1 MHRLLKMLLAF
12 ALITCLPIPC
22 CAQSAS
28 EKKAA
33 QKAELKAELKAEELK
48 NDASYICGEGWGD
61 TYSSADQAALNDL
74 ISKISLHVSNSF
86 QINEEELNTNSG
98 FDSKTAVTSVM
109 NSYAQATL
117 TNTNNLVISNAPQT
131 HVLRYIKSSEVI
143 KIFDE
148 RKEKV
153 FDYVRSAM
161 RAEEKAKIDDALR
174 NYYWAFAM
182 VRSLQYPNSVKMDI
196 DGEQRLLV
204 TWIPQ
209 QIEEIMSNLS
219 TQIASK
225 DGNDINLFIK
235 YKNEPVTSID
245 YTYFD
250 GQTWSNL
257 YSAKDGMGIVE
268 LRPGVDVNSLQLKYE
283 YEYADQCQ
291 IDKELESVMQLFKG
305 TPFKN
310 ASVYISNLD
319 KKSAV
324 SSEARKEFEKSVKTE
339 SAANLET
346 LSKVNDEKQ
355 LAGIMN
361 RVVNAIKTRQ
371 YDSVNDCFSADGLEM
386 YKKLLNYGQARL
398 LGNPQFSFYTMGKR
412 VVCRSIP
419 MAFSFRNN
427 KRKFVE
433 DVTFTFGE
441 DRKIECVAFGLGS
454 QAKTDIFDKGVGAW
468 SDYAKMVIATFLEN
482 YKTAF
487 ALKRLDYLESV
498 FDDNATIITGHVIKR
513 NPRLS
518 MEDQASTFGDNK
530 PLIKYTR
537 QTKSEYLRKLKM
549 CFQSNQFINIRF
561 ADNDVVKMGAGGETY
576 GIQIKQDYY
585 SSNYGDHGYLFLM
598 VDFNDP
604 ENPSIKVRTWQ
615 PDRNP
620 NINSNLPRSN
630 RDWGI
635 IGPGN
640 F

>member
-1 MHRLLKMLLAF
+1 MHKTIWMILMLL
-12 ALITCLPIPC
+12 LPLTSL
-22 CAQSAS
+22 AQT
-28 EKKAA
+28 
-33 QKAELKAELKAEELK
+33 AEERAEQMK
-48 NDASYICGEGWGD
+48 ANAEYICGEGWGD
-61 TYSSADQAALNDL
+61 TYNSADQAALADL
-74 ISKISLHVSNSF
+74 ISKISLNISNSF
-86 QINEEELNTNSG
+86 EIKEEEFNTNSS
-98 FDSKTAVTSVM
+98 FDSKTAITSVM

-117 TNTNNLVISNAPQT
+117 TNTFNLVISNTPQT
-131 HVLRYIKSSEVI
+131 HVLRYIRKSEVN

-182 VRSLQYPNSVKMDI
+182 VRSLQYPNSVKMTI
-196 DGEQRLLV
+196 DGVQRLLV

-219 TQIASK
+219 TKIASK
-225 DGNDINLFIK
+225 DGNEINLFIK
-235 YKNEPVTSID
+235 YKGEPVTSLD

-268 LRPGVDVNSLQLKYE
+268 LRPGVEINSLQLKYE

-305 TPFKN
+305 TSFKN
-310 ASVYISNLD
+310 ASVYINNLD

-324 SSEARKEFEKSVKTE
+324 SSEAKKEFEKSVKTE

-346 LSKVNDEKQ
+346 LSKVENEKE
-355 LAGIMN
+355 LAGIMT
-361 RVVNAIKTRQ
+361 RVINAIKAKD
-371 YDSVNDCFSADGLEM
+371 YDSVSDCFSEDGLEM

-398 LGNPQFSFYTMGKR
+398 LGDPQFSFYTMGKR

-419 MAFSFRNN
+419 MAFSFKNN
-427 KRKFVE
+427 RRKFVE
-433 DVTFTFGE
+433 DVTFTFDE
-441 DRKIECVAFGLGS
+441 NKKIECVAFGLGS
-454 QAKTDIFDKGVGAW
+454 QAKTDIFNKGVGAW

-498 FDDNATIITGHVIKR
+498 FDDNATIITGHIIKKA
-513 NPRLS
+513 PKVA
-518 MEDQASTFGDNK
+518 MEGESFINSNNK
-530 PLIKYTR
+530 LIKYTR
-537 QTKSEYLRKLKM
+537 QTKSEYMRKLKM

-585 SSNYGDHGYLFLM
+585 STNYGDHGYLFLM

-604 ENPSIKVRTWQ
+604 DNPSIKVRTWQ
-615 PDRNP
+615 PERNP

>member
-1 MHRLLKMLLAF
+1 MHKTIWMILMLL
-12 ALITCLPIPC
+12 LPLTSL
-22 CAQSAS
+22 AQT
-28 EKKAA
+28 
-33 QKAELKAELKAEELK
+33 AEERAEQMK
-48 NDASYICGEGWGD
+48 ANAEYICGEGWGD
-61 TYSSADQAALNDL
+61 TYNSADQAALADL
-74 ISKISLHVSNSF
+74 ISKISLNISNSF
-86 QINEEELNTNSG
+86 EIKEEEFNTNSS
-98 FDSKTAVTSVM
+98 FDSKTAITSVM

-117 TNTNNLVISNAPQT
+117 TNTFNLVISNTPQT
-131 HVLRYIKSSEVI
+131 HVLRYIRKSEVN

-182 VRSLQYPNSVKMDI
+182 VRSLQYPNSVKMTI
-196 DGEQRLLV
+196 DGVQRLLV

-219 TQIASK
+219 TKIASK
-225 DGNDINLFIK
+225 DGNEINLFIK
-235 YKNEPVTSID
+235 YKGEPVTSLD

-268 LRPGVDVNSLQLKYE
+268 LRPGVEINSLQLKYE

-305 TPFKN
+305 TSFKN
-310 ASVYISNLD
+310 ASVYINNLD

-324 SSEARKEFEKSVKTE
+324 SSEAKKEFEKSVKTE
-339 SAANLET
+339 SAANQET
-346 LSKVNDEKQ
+346 LSKVENEKE
-355 LAGIMN
+355 LAGIMT
-361 RVVNAIKTRQ
+361 RVINAIKAKD
-371 YDSVNDCFSADGLEM
+371 YDSVSDCFSEDGLEM

-398 LGNPQFSFYTMGKR
+398 LGDPQFSFYTMGKR

-419 MAFSFRNN
+419 MAFSFKNN
-427 KRKFVE
+427 RRKFVE
-433 DVTFTFGE
+433 DVTFTFDE
-441 DRKIECVAFGLGS
+441 NKKIECVAFGLGS
-454 QAKTDIFDKGVGAW
+454 QAKTDIFNKGVGAW

-498 FDDNATIITGHVIKR
+498 FDDNATIITGHIIKKA
-513 NPRLS
+513 PKVA
-518 MEDQASTFGDNK
+518 MEGESFINSNNK
-530 PLIKYTR
+530 LIKYTR
-537 QTKSEYLRKLKM
+537 QTKSEYMRKLKM

-585 SSNYGDHGYLFLM
+585 STNYGDHGYLFLM

-604 ENPSIKVRTWQ
+604 DNPSIKVRTWQ

>member
-1 MHRLLKMLLAF
+1 MRKILWMLF
-12 ALITCLPIPC
+12 ALLPLAAM
-22 CAQSAS
+22 AQTTGA
-28 EKKAA
+28 E
-33 QKAELKAELKAEELK
+33 QKAQTIKADEEF
-48 NDASYICGEGWGD
+48 ICGEGWGD
-61 TYSSADQAALNDL
+61 TYNSADQAALADL
-74 ISKISLHVSNSF
+74 ISKISVNISNSF
-86 QINEEELNTNSG
+86 EIKEEELNTNSG
-98 FDSKTAVTSVM
+98 LDSKSAVTSVM

-117 TNTNNLVISNAPQT
+117 TNTNNVVISNSPQA
-131 HVLRYIKSSEVI
+131 HVLRYIKRSEVN
-143 KIFDE
+143 KIFDD

-161 RAEEKAKIDDALR
+161 RAEEKGKIDDALR

-182 VRSLQYPNSVKMDI
+182 VRSLQYPNNVKMTI
-196 DGEQRLLV
+196 DGVQRLLV

-209 QIEEIMSNLS
+209 QMEEIMSNLS
-219 TQIASK
+219 TKVASK

-235 YKNEPVTSID
+235 YKGEPVTSLD

-268 LRPGVDVNSLQLKYE
+268 LRPDVDVNSLQLKYE

-291 IDKELESVMQLFKG
+291 IDKELESVMTLFKG

-310 ASVYISNLD
+310 ATVYINNLD
-319 KKSAV
+319 KKSVV
-324 SSEARKEFEKSVKTE
+324 SSEAKKEFEKSVKTE
-339 SAANLET
+339 SAANLED
-346 LSKVNDEKQ
+346 LSKIEGEKDY
-355 LAGIMN
+355 AAIITK
-361 RVVNAIKTRQ
+361 VVDAIKSKQ
-371 YDSVNDCFSADGLEM
+371 YDSVNEYFSEDGLEM
-386 YKKLLNYGQARL
+386 YRKLLNYGKARI
-398 LGNPQFSFYTMGKR
+398 LGTPQFSFYKMGNR

-419 MAFSFRNN
+419 MAFSFQNN

-441 DRKIECVAFGLGS
+441 DKKIECVAFGLGS
-454 QAKTDIFDKGVGAW
+454 QAKTDIFNKGVGAW

-498 FDDNATIITGHVIKR
+498 FDDNATIITGHIIKKAPKVAIEGESYI
-513 NPRLS
+513 NS
-518 MEDQASTFGDNK
+518 NNQ
-530 PLIKYTR
+530 LIKYTR
-537 QTKSEYLRKLKM
+537 QTKAEYMRKLKM

-585 SSNYGDHGYLFLM
+585 STNYGDHGYLFLM

>member
-1 MHRLLKMLLAF
+1 MHKTIWTFLMILLPLAS
-12 ALITCLPIPC
+12 P
-22 CAQSAS
+22 AQNVEERA
-28 EKKAA
+28 EQFKANN
-33 QKAELKAELKAEELK
+33 EYL
-48 NDASYICGEGWGD
+48 CGEGWGD
-61 TYSSADQAALNDL
+61 TYNSADQAALADL
-74 ISKISLHVSNSF
+74 ISKISLNISSSF
-86 QINEEELNTNSG
+86 EIKEEEFNTNNG

-131 HVLRYIKSSEVI
+131 HVLRYIRKSEI
-143 KIFDE
+143 NKIFDQ

-161 RAEEKAKIDDALR
+161 RAEEKGKIDDALR

-182 VRSLQYPNSVKMDI
+182 VRSLQYPNSVKMTI
-196 DGEQRLLV
+196 DGVQRLLV

-209 QIEEIMSNLS
+209 QIQEVLGNIS
-219 TQIASK
+219 TKIASK

-235 YKNEPVTSID
+235 YKGEPVASLD

-257 YSAKDGMGIVE
+257 YSAKDGMGVVE
-268 LRPGVDVNSLQLKYE
+268 LRPDVPINSLQLKYE
-283 YEYADQCQ
+283 YEYADQAQ
-291 IDKELESVMQLFKG
+291 IDKELESVMHLFRG

-310 ASVYISNLD
+310 ASTYIDNLD
-319 KKSAV
+319 KKTAV
-324 SSEARKEFEKSVKTE
+324 SAEAKKDFDKSVKTE
-339 SAANLET
+339 SAANLEDLT
-346 LSKVNDEKQ
+346 KVEDEKT
-355 LAGIMN
+355 LAKIMG
-361 RVVNAIKTRQ
+361 RVINAIKTKD
-371 YDSVNDCFSADGLEM
+371 YDSANDCFSEDGREM
-386 YKKLLNYGQARL
+386 YWKLLNYGQARL
-398 LGNPQFSFYTMGKR
+398 LGNPQFSFYKMGKR

-419 MAFSFRNN
+419 MAFSFKNN

-433 DVTFTFGE
+433 DVTFTFDE
-441 DRKIECVAFGLGS
+441 NRKIECVAFGLGN
-454 QAKTDIFDKGVGAW
+454 QAKTDIFNKGVGAW

-498 FDDNATIITGHVIKR
+498 FDDNATIITGHIIKK
-513 NPRLS
+513 NPKLNI
-518 MEDQASTFGDNK
+518 EGQATTFGDNK

-537 QTKSEYLRKLKM
+537 QTKSEYLRKLKI

-585 SSNYGDHGYLFLM
+585 SSYYGDQGYLFLM

-615 PDRNP
+615 PERNP

>member
-1 MHRLLKMLLAF
+1 MHKTIWMILMLL
-12 ALITCLPIPC
+12 LPLTSL
-22 CAQSAS
+22 AQT
-28 EKKAA
+28 
-33 QKAELKAELKAEELK
+33 AEERAEQMK
-48 NDASYICGEGWGD
+48 ANAEYICGEGWGD
-61 TYSSADQAALNDL
+61 TYNSADQAALADL
-74 ISKISLHVSNSF
+74 ISKISLNISNSF
-86 QINEEELNTNSG
+86 EIKEEEFNTNSS
-98 FDSKTAVTSVM
+98 FDSKTAITSVM

-117 TNTNNLVISNAPQT
+117 TNPFNLVISNTPQT
-131 HVLRYIKSSEVI
+131 HVLRYIRKSEVN

-182 VRSLQYPNSVKMDI
+182 VRSLQYPNSVKMTI
-196 DGEQRLLV
+196 DGVQRLLV

-219 TQIASK
+219 TKIASK
-225 DGNDINLFIK
+225 DGNEINLFIK
-235 YKNEPVTSID
+235 YKGEPVTSLD

-268 LRPGVDVNSLQLKYE
+268 LRPGVEINSLQLKYE

-305 TPFKN
+305 TSFKN
-310 ASVYISNLD
+310 ASVYINNLD

-324 SSEARKEFEKSVKTE
+324 SSEAKKEFEKSVKTE

-346 LSKVNDEKQ
+346 LSKVENEKE
-355 LAGIMN
+355 LAGIMT
-361 RVVNAIKTRQ
+361 RVINAIKAKD
-371 YDSVNDCFSADGLEM
+371 YDSVSDCFSEDGLEM

-398 LGNPQFSFYTMGKR
+398 LGDPQFSFYTMGKR

-419 MAFSFRNN
+419 MAFSFKNN
-427 KRKFVE
+427 RRKFVE
-433 DVTFTFGE
+433 DVTFTFDE
-441 DRKIECVAFGLGS
+441 NKKIECVAFGLGS
-454 QAKTDIFDKGVGAW
+454 QAKTDIFNKGVGAW

-498 FDDNATIITGHVIKR
+498 FDDNATIITGHIIKKA
-513 NPRLS
+513 PKVA
-518 MEDQASTFGDNK
+518 MEGESFINSNNK
-530 PLIKYTR
+530 LIKYTR
-537 QTKSEYLRKLKM
+537 QTKSEYMRKLKM

-585 SSNYGDHGYLFLM
+585 STNYGDHGYLFLM

-604 ENPSIKVRTWQ
+604 DNPSIKVRTWQ

>member
-1 MHRLLKMLLAF
+1 MHKTIWMILMLL
-12 ALITCLPIPC
+12 LPLTSL
-22 CAQSAS
+22 AQT
-28 EKKAA
+28 
-33 QKAELKAELKAEELK
+33 AEERAEQMK
-48 NDASYICGEGWGD
+48 ANAEYICGEGWGD
-61 TYSSADQAALNDL
+61 TYNSADQAALADL
-74 ISKISLHVSNSF
+74 ISKISLNISNSF
-86 QINEEELNTNSG
+86 EIKEEEFNTNSS
-98 FDSKTAVTSVM
+98 FDSKTAITSVM

-117 TNTNNLVISNAPQT
+117 TNTFNLVISNTPQT
-131 HVLRYIKSSEVI
+131 HVLRYIRKSEVN

-182 VRSLQYPNSVKMDI
+182 VRSLQYPNSVKMTI
-196 DGEQRLLV
+196 DGVQRLLV

-219 TQIASK
+219 TKIASK
-225 DGNDINLFIK
+225 DGNEINLFIK
-235 YKNEPVTSID
+235 YKGEPVTSLD

-268 LRPGVDVNSLQLKYE
+268 LRPGVEINSLQLKYE

-305 TPFKN
+305 TSFKN
-310 ASVYISNLD
+310 ASVYINNLD

-324 SSEARKEFEKSVKTE
+324 SSEAKKEFEKSVKTE

-346 LSKVNDEKQ
+346 LSKVENEKE
-355 LAGIMN
+355 LAGIMT
-361 RVVNAIKTRQ
+361 RVINAIKAKN
-371 YDSVNDCFSADGLEM
+371 YDSVSDCFSEDGLEM

-398 LGNPQFSFYTMGKR
+398 LGDPQFSFYTMGKR

-419 MAFSFRNN
+419 MAFSFKNN
-427 KRKFVE
+427 RRKFVE
-433 DVTFTFGE
+433 DVTFTFDE
-441 DRKIECVAFGLGS
+441 NKKIECVAFGLGS
-454 QAKTDIFDKGVGAW
+454 QAKTDIFNKGVGAW

-487 ALKRLDYLESV
+487 ALKRLNYLESV
-498 FDDNATIITGHVIKR
+498 FDDNATIITGHIIKKA
-513 NPRLS
+513 PKVA
-518 MEDQASTFGDNK
+518 MEGESFINSNNK
-530 PLIKYTR
+530 LIKYTR
-537 QTKSEYLRKLKM
+537 QTKSEYMRKLKM

-585 SSNYGDHGYLFLM
+585 STNYGDHGYLFLM

-604 ENPSIKVRTWQ
+604 DNPSIKVRTWQ

>member
-1 MHRLLKMLLAF
+1 MHKTIWMILMLL
-12 ALITCLPIPC
+12 LPLTSL
-22 CAQSAS
+22 AQT
-28 EKKAA
+28 
-33 QKAELKAELKAEELK
+33 AEERAEQMK
-48 NDASYICGEGWGD
+48 ANAEYICGEGWGD
-61 TYSSADQAALNDL
+61 TYNSADQAALADL
-74 ISKISLHVSNSF
+74 ISKISLNISNSF
-86 QINEEELNTNSG
+86 EIKEEEFNTNSS
-98 FDSKTAVTSVM
+98 FDSKTAIISVM

-117 TNTNNLVISNAPQT
+117 TNTFNLVISNTPQT
-131 HVLRYIKSSEVI
+131 HVLRYIRKSEVN

-182 VRSLQYPNSVKMDI
+182 VRSLQYPNSVKMTI
-196 DGEQRLLV
+196 DGVQRLLV

-219 TQIASK
+219 TKIASK
-225 DGNDINLFIK
+225 DGNEINLFIK
-235 YKNEPVTSID
+235 YKGEPVTSLD

-268 LRPGVDVNSLQLKYE
+268 LRPGVKINSLQLKYE

-305 TPFKN
+305 TSFKN
-310 ASVYISNLD
+310 ASVYINNLD

-324 SSEARKEFEKSVKTE
+324 SSEAKKEFEKSVKTE

-346 LSKVNDEKQ
+346 LSKVENEKE
-355 LAGIMN
+355 LAGIMTK
-361 RVVNAIKTRQ
+361 VINAIKAKD
-371 YDSVNDCFSADGLEM
+371 YDSVSDCFSEDGLEM

-398 LGNPQFSFYTMGKR
+398 LGDPQFSFYTMGKR

-419 MAFSFRNN
+419 MAFSFKNN
-427 KRKFVE
+427 RRKFVE
-433 DVTFTFGE
+433 DVTFTFDE
-441 DRKIECVAFGLGS
+441 NKKIECVAFGLGS
-454 QAKTDIFDKGVGAW
+454 QAKTDIFNKGVGAW

-498 FDDNATIITGHVIKR
+498 FDDNATIITGHIIKKA
-513 NPRLS
+513 PKVA
-518 MEDQASTFGDNK
+518 MEGESFINSNNK
-530 PLIKYTR
+530 LIKYTR
-537 QTKSEYLRKLKM
+537 QTKSEYMRKLKM

-585 SSNYGDHGYLFLM
+585 STNYGDHGYLFLM

-604 ENPSIKVRTWQ
+604 DNPSIKVRTWQ

>member
-1 MHRLLKMLLAF
+1 MHKTIWMILMLL
-12 ALITCLPIPC
+12 LPLTSL
-22 CAQSAS
+22 AQT
-28 EKKAA
+28 
-33 QKAELKAELKAEELK
+33 AEERAEQMK
-48 NDASYICGEGWGD
+48 ANAEYICGEGWGD
-61 TYSSADQAALNDL
+61 TYNSADQAALADL
-74 ISKISLHVSNSF
+74 ISKISLNISNSF
-86 QINEEELNTNSG
+86 EIKEEEFNTNSS
-98 FDSKTAVTSVM
+98 FDSKTAITSMM

-117 TNTNNLVISNAPQT
+117 TNTFNLVISNTPQT
-131 HVLRYIKSSEVI
+131 HVLRYIRKSEVN

-182 VRSLQYPNSVKMDI
+182 VRSLQYPNSVKMTI
-196 DGEQRLLV
+196 DGVQRLLV

-219 TQIASK
+219 TKIASK
-225 DGNDINLFIK
+225 DGNEINLFIK
-235 YKNEPVTSID
+235 YKGEPVTSLD

-268 LRPGVDVNSLQLKYE
+268 LRPGVEINSLQLKYE

-305 TPFKN
+305 TSFKN
-310 ASVYISNLD
+310 ASVYINNLD

-324 SSEARKEFEKSVKTE
+324 SSEAKKEFEKSVKTE

-346 LSKVNDEKQ
+346 LSKVENEKE
-355 LAGIMN
+355 LAGIMT
-361 RVVNAIKTRQ
+361 RVINAIKAKD
-371 YDSVNDCFSADGLEM
+371 YDSVSDCFSEDGLEM

-398 LGNPQFSFYTMGKR
+398 LGDPQFSFYTMGKR

-419 MAFSFRNN
+419 MAFSFKNN
-427 KRKFVE
+427 RRKFVE
-433 DVTFTFGE
+433 DVTFTFDE
-441 DRKIECVAFGLGS
+441 NKKIECVAFGLGS
-454 QAKTDIFDKGVGAW
+454 QAKTDIFNKGVGAW

-498 FDDNATIITGHVIKR
+498 FDDNATIITGHIIKKA
-513 NPRLS
+513 PKVA
-518 MEDQASTFGDNK
+518 MEGESFINSNNK
-530 PLIKYTR
+530 LIKYTR
-537 QTKSEYLRKLKM
+537 QTKSEYMRKLKM

-585 SSNYGDHGYLFLM
+585 STNYGDHGYLFLM

-604 ENPSIKVRTWQ
+604 DNPSIKVRTWQ

>member
-1 MHRLLKMLLAF
+1 MHKTIWMILMLL
-12 ALITCLPIPC
+12 LPLTSL
-22 CAQSAS
+22 AQT
-28 EKKAA
+28 
-33 QKAELKAELKAEELK
+33 AEERAEQMK
-48 NDASYICGEGWGD
+48 ANAEYICGEGWGD
-61 TYSSADQAALNDL
+61 TYNSADQAALADL
-74 ISKISLHVSNSF
+74 ISKISLNISNSF
-86 QINEEELNTNSG
+86 EIKEEEFNTNSS
-98 FDSKTAVTSVM
+98 FDSKTAIISVM

-117 TNTNNLVISNAPQT
+117 TNTFNLVISNTPQT
-131 HVLRYIKSSEVI
+131 HVLRYIRKSEVN

-182 VRSLQYPNSVKMDI
+182 VRSLQYPNSVKMTI
-196 DGEQRLLV
+196 DGVQRLLV

-219 TQIASK
+219 TKIASK
-225 DGNDINLFIK
+225 DGNEINLFIK
-235 YKNEPVTSID
+235 YKGEPVTSLD

-268 LRPGVDVNSLQLKYE
+268 LRPGVEINSLQLKYE

-305 TPFKN
+305 TSFKN
-310 ASVYISNLD
+310 ASVYINNLD

-324 SSEARKEFEKSVKTE
+324 SSEAKKEFEKSIKTE

-346 LSKVNDEKQ
+346 LSKVENEKE
-355 LAGIMN
+355 LAGIMTK
-361 RVVNAIKTRQ
+361 VINAIKAKD
-371 YDSVNDCFSADGLEM
+371 YDSVSDCFSEDGLEM

-398 LGNPQFSFYTMGKR
+398 LGDPQFSFYTMGKR

-419 MAFSFRNN
+419 MAFSFKNN
-427 KRKFVE
+427 RRKFVE
-433 DVTFTFGE
+433 DVTFTFDE
-441 DRKIECVAFGLGS
+441 NKKIECVAFGLGS
-454 QAKTDIFDKGVGAW
+454 QAKTDIFNKGVGAW

-498 FDDNATIITGHVIKR
+498 FDDNATIITGHIIKKA
-513 NPRLS
+513 PKVA
-518 MEDQASTFGDNK
+518 MEGESFINSNNK
-530 PLIKYTR
+530 LIKYTR
-537 QTKSEYLRKLKM
+537 QTKSEYMRKLKM

-585 SSNYGDHGYLFLM
+585 STNYGDHGYLFLM

-604 ENPSIKVRTWQ
+604 DNPSIKVRTWQ

>member
-1 MHRLLKMLLAF
+1 MHKTIWMILMLL
-12 ALITCLPIPC
+12 LPLTSL
-22 CAQSAS
+22 AQT
-28 EKKAA
+28 
-33 QKAELKAELKAEELK
+33 AEERAEQMK
-48 NDASYICGEGWGD
+48 ANAEYICGEGWGD
-61 TYSSADQAALNDL
+61 TYNSADQAALADL
-74 ISKISLHVSNSF
+74 ISKISLNISNSF
-86 QINEEELNTNSG
+86 EIKEEEFNTNSS
-98 FDSKTAVTSVM
+98 FDSKTAIISVM

-117 TNTNNLVISNAPQT
+117 TNTFNLVISNTPQT
-131 HVLRYIKSSEVI
+131 HVLRYIRKSEVN

-182 VRSLQYPNSVKMDI
+182 VRSLQYPNSVKMTI
-196 DGEQRLLV
+196 DGVQRLLV

-219 TQIASK
+219 TKIASK
-225 DGNDINLFIK
+225 DGNEINLFIK
-235 YKNEPVTSID
+235 YKGEPVTSLD

-268 LRPGVDVNSLQLKYE
+268 LRPGVEINSLQLKYE

-305 TPFKN
+305 TSFKN
-310 ASVYISNLD
+310 ASVYINNLD

-324 SSEARKEFEKSVKTE
+324 SSEAKKEFEKSVKTE

-346 LSKVNDEKQ
+346 LSKVENEKE
-355 LAGIMN
+355 LAGIMTK
-361 RVVNAIKTRQ
+361 VINAIKAKD
-371 YDSVNDCFSADGLEM
+371 YDSVSDCFSEDGLEM

-398 LGNPQFSFYTMGKR
+398 LGDPQFSFYTMGKR

-419 MAFSFRNN
+419 MAFSFKNN
-427 KRKFVE
+427 RRKFVE
-433 DVTFTFGE
+433 DVTFTFDE
-441 DRKIECVAFGLGS
+441 NKKIECVAFGLGS
-454 QAKTDIFDKGVGAW
+454 QAKTDIFNKGVGAW

-498 FDDNATIITGHVIKR
+498 FDDNATIITGHIIKKA
-513 NPRLS
+513 PKVA
-518 MEDQASTFGDNK
+518 MEGESFINSNK
-530 PLIKYTR
+530 KLIKYTR
-537 QTKSEYLRKLKM
+537 QTKSEYMRKLKM

-585 SSNYGDHGYLFLM
+585 STNYGDHGYLFLM

-604 ENPSIKVRTWQ
+604 DNPSIKVRTWQ

>member
-1 MHRLLKMLLAF
+1 MHKTIWMILMLL
-12 ALITCLPIPC
+12 LPLTSL
-22 CAQSAS
+22 AQT
-28 EKKAA
+28 
-33 QKAELKAELKAEELK
+33 AEERAEQMK
-48 NDASYICGEGWGD
+48 ANAEYICGEGWGD
-61 TYSSADQAALNDL
+61 TYNSADQAALADL
-74 ISKISLHVSNSF
+74 ISKISLNISNSF
-86 QINEEELNTNSG
+86 EIKEEEFNTNSS
-98 FDSKTAVTSVM
+98 FDSKTAIISVM

-117 TNTNNLVISNAPQT
+117 TNTFNLVISNTPQT
-131 HVLRYIKSSEVI
+131 HVLRYIRKSEVN

-182 VRSLQYPNSVKMDI
+182 VRSLQYPNSVKMTI
-196 DGEQRLLV
+196 DGVQRLLV

-219 TQIASK
+219 TKIASK
-225 DGNDINLFIK
+225 DGNEINLFIK
-235 YKNEPVTSID
+235 YKGEPVTSLD

-268 LRPGVDVNSLQLKYE
+268 LRPGVKINSLQLK

-305 TPFKN
+305 TSFKN
-310 ASVYISNLD
+310 ASVYINNLD

-324 SSEARKEFEKSVKTE
+324 SSEAKKEFEKSVKTE

-346 LSKVNDEKQ
+346 LSKVENEKE
-355 LAGIMN
+355 LAGIMTK
-361 RVVNAIKTRQ
+361 VINAIKAKD
-371 YDSVNDCFSADGLEM
+371 YDSVSDCFSEDGLEM

-398 LGNPQFSFYTMGKR
+398 LGDPQFSFYTMGKR

-419 MAFSFRNN
+419 MAFSFKNN
-427 KRKFVE
+427 RRKFVE
-433 DVTFTFGE
+433 DVTFTLDE
-441 DRKIECVAFGLGS
+441 NKKIECVAFGLGS
-454 QAKTDIFDKGVGAW
+454 QAKTDIFNKGVGAW

-498 FDDNATIITGHVIKR
+498 FDDNATIITGHIIKKA
-513 NPRLS
+513 PKVA
-518 MEDQASTFGDNK
+518 MEGESFINSNNK
-530 PLIKYTR
+530 LIKYTR
-537 QTKSEYLRKLKM
+537 QTKSEYMRKLKM

-585 SSNYGDHGYLFLM
+585 STNYGDHGYLFLM

-604 ENPSIKVRTWQ
+604 DNPSIKVRT
-615 PDRNP
+615 
-620 NINSNLPRSN
+620 
-630 RDWGI
+630 
-635 IGPGN
+635 
-640 F
+640 

>member
-1 MHRLLKMLLAF
+1 MHKTIWMVLMLL
-12 ALITCLPIPC
+12 LPLTSL
-22 CAQSAS
+22 AQT
-28 EKKAA
+28 
-33 QKAELKAELKAEELK
+33 AEERAEQMK
-48 NDASYICGEGWGD
+48 ANAEYICGEGWGD
-61 TYSSADQAALNDL
+61 TYNSADQAALADL
-74 ISKISLHVSNSF
+74 ISKISLNISNSF
-86 QINEEELNTNSG
+86 EIKEEEFNTNSS
-98 FDSKTAVTSVM
+98 FDSKTAITSVM

-117 TNTNNLVISNAPQT
+117 TNTFNLVISNTPQT
-131 HVLRYIKSSEVI
+131 HVLRYIRKSEVN

-182 VRSLQYPNSVKMDI
+182 VRSLQYPNSVKMTI
-196 DGEQRLLV
+196 DGVQRLLV

-219 TQIASK
+219 TKIASK
-225 DGNDINLFIK
+225 DGNEINLFIK
-235 YKNEPVTSID
+235 YKGEPVTSLD

-268 LRPGVDVNSLQLKYE
+268 LRPGVEINSLQLKYE

-305 TPFKN
+305 TSFKN
-310 ASVYISNLD
+310 ASVYINNLD

-324 SSEARKEFEKSVKTE
+324 SSEAKKEFEKSVKTE

-346 LSKVNDEKQ
+346 LSKVENEKE
-355 LAGIMN
+355 LAGIMT
-361 RVVNAIKTRQ
+361 RVINAIKAKD
-371 YDSVNDCFSADGLEM
+371 YDSVSDCFSEDGLEM

-398 LGNPQFSFYTMGKR
+398 LGDPQFSFYTMGKR

-419 MAFSFRNN
+419 MAFSFKNN
-427 KRKFVE
+427 RRKFVE
-433 DVTFTFGE
+433 DVTFTFDE
-441 DRKIECVAFGLGS
+441 NKKIECVAFGLGS
-454 QAKTDIFDKGVGAW
+454 QAKTDIFNKGVGAW

-498 FDDNATIITGHVIKR
+498 FDDNATIITGHIIKKA
-513 NPRLS
+513 PKVA
-518 MEDQASTFGDNK
+518 MEGESFINSNNK
-530 PLIKYTR
+530 LIKYTR
-537 QTKSEYLRKLKM
+537 QTKSEYMRKLKM

-585 SSNYGDHGYLFLM
+585 STNYGDHGYLFLM

-604 ENPSIKVRTWQ
+604 DNPSIKVRTWQ

>member
-1 MHRLLKMLLAF
+1 MHKTIWMILMLL
-12 ALITCLPIPC
+12 LPLTSL
-22 CAQSAS
+22 AQT
-28 EKKAA
+28 
-33 QKAELKAELKAEELK
+33 AEERAEQMK
-48 NDASYICGEGWGD
+48 ANAEYICGEGWGD
-61 TYSSADQAALNDL
+61 TYNSADQAALADL
-74 ISKISLHVSNSF
+74 ISKISLNISNSF
-86 QINEEELNTNSG
+86 EIKEEEFNTNSS
-98 FDSKTAVTSVM
+98 FDSKTAITSVM

-117 TNTNNLVISNAPQT
+117 TNTFNLVISNTPQT
-131 HVLRYIKSSEVI
+131 HVLRYIRKSEVN

-182 VRSLQYPNSVKMDI
+182 VRSLQYPNSVKMTI
-196 DGEQRLLV
+196 DGVQRLLV

-219 TQIASK
+219 TKIASK
-225 DGNDINLFIK
+225 DGNEINLFIK
-235 YKNEPVTSID
+235 YKGEPVTSLD

-268 LRPGVDVNSLQLKYE
+268 LRPGVEINSLQLKYE

-305 TPFKN
+305 TSFKN
-310 ASVYISNLD
+310 ASVYINNLD

-324 SSEARKEFEKSVKTE
+324 SSEAKKEFEKSVKTE

-346 LSKVNDEKQ
+346 LSKVENEKE
-355 LAGIMN
+355 LAGIMT
-361 RVVNAIKTRQ
+361 RVINAIKAKD
-371 YDSVNDCFSADGLEM
+371 YDSVSDCFSEDGLEM

-398 LGNPQFSFYTMGKR
+398 LGDPQFSFYTMGKR

-419 MAFSFRNN
+419 MAFSFKNN
-427 KRKFVE
+427 RRKFVE
-433 DVTFTFGE
+433 DVTFTFDE
-441 DRKIECVAFGLGS
+441 NKKIECVAFGLGS
-454 QAKTDIFDKGVGAW
+454 QAKTDIFNKGVGAW

-498 FDDNATIITGHVIKR
+498 FDDNATINTGHNIKKA
-513 NPRLS
+513 PKVA
-518 MEDQASTFGDNK
+518 MEGESFINSNNK
-530 PLIKYTR
+530 LIKYTR
-537 QTKSEYLRKLKM
+537 QTKSEYMRKLKM

-585 SSNYGDHGYLFLM
+585 STNYGDHGYLFLM

-604 ENPSIKVRTWQ
+604 DNPSIKVRTWQ

>member
-1 MHRLLKMLLAF
+1 MHKTIWMILMSFLPLAT
-12 ALITCLPIPC
+12 I
-22 CAQSAS
+22 AQTVEERA
-28 EKKAA
+28 EQMKAN
-33 QKAELKAELKAEELK
+33 AE
-48 NDASYICGEGWGD
+48 YICGEGWGD
-61 TYSSADQAALNDL
+61 TYNSADQAALADL
-74 ISKISLHVSNSF
+74 ISKISLNISSSF
-86 QINEEELNTNSG
+86 EIKEEEFNTNSN

-117 TNTNNLVISNAPQT
+117 TNTNNLVISNTPQT
-131 HVLRYIKSSEVI
+131 HVLRYIRRNEVN

-182 VRSLQYPNSVKMDI
+182 VRSLQYPNSVKMTI
-196 DGEQRLLV
+196 DGVQRLLV

-209 QIEEIMSNLS
+209 QMEEIMSNLS
-219 TQIASK
+219 TKVASK

-235 YKNEPVTSID
+235 YKGTPVTSLD

-283 YEYADQCQ
+283 YEYSDQCQ
-291 IDKELESVMQLFKG
+291 IDKELESVMHLFKG

-310 ASVYISNLD
+310 ASIYINNLD

-324 SSEARKEFEKSVKTE
+324 SSEAKKEFEKSVKTE
-339 SAANLET
+339 SAANLES
-346 LSKVNDEKQ
+346 LSKVEEEKT
-355 LAGIMN
+355 LIGIMTK
-361 RVVNAIKTRQ
+361 VINAIKTKD
-371 YDSVNDCFSADGLEM
+371 YDSVSDCFSEDGLEM

-419 MAFSFRNN
+419 MAFSFKNN

-433 DVTFTFGE
+433 DVTFTFNE
-441 DRKIECVAFGLGS
+441 NKKIECVAFGLGS
-454 QAKTDIFDKGVGAW
+454 QAKTDIFNKGVGAW

-498 FDDNATIITGHVIKR
+498 FDDNATIITGHIIKKAPKTALEGESYITS
-513 NPRLS
+513 NN
-518 MEDQASTFGDNK
+518 Q
-530 PLIKYTR
+530 LIKYTR
-537 QTKSEYLRKLKM
+537 QTKSEYMRKLKM

-585 SSNYGDHGYLFLM
+585 STNYGDHGYLFLM

>member
-1 MHRLLKMLLAF
+1 MHKTIWMILMLL
-12 ALITCLPIPC
+12 LPLTSL
-22 CAQSAS
+22 AQT
-28 EKKAA
+28 
-33 QKAELKAELKAEELK
+33 AEERAEQMK
-48 NDASYICGEGWGD
+48 ANAEYICGEGWGD
-61 TYSSADQAALNDL
+61 TYNSADQAALADL
-74 ISKISLHVSNSF
+74 ISKISLNISNSF
-86 QINEEELNTNSG
+86 EIKEEEFNTNSS
-98 FDSKTAVTSVM
+98 FDSKTAITSVM

-117 TNTNNLVISNAPQT
+117 TNTFNLVISNTPQT
-131 HVLRYIKSSEVI
+131 HVLRYIRKSEVN

-153 FDYVRSAM
+153 FDYVRSTM

-182 VRSLQYPNSVKMDI
+182 VRSLQYPNSVKMTI
-196 DGEQRLLV
+196 DGVQRLLV

-219 TQIASK
+219 TKIASK
-225 DGNDINLFIK
+225 DGNEINLFIK
-235 YKNEPVTSID
+235 YKGEPVTSLD

-268 LRPGVDVNSLQLKYE
+268 LRPGVEINSLQLKYE

-305 TPFKN
+305 TSFKN
-310 ASVYISNLD
+310 ASVYINNLD

-324 SSEARKEFEKSVKTE
+324 SSEAKKEFEKSVKTE

-346 LSKVNDEKQ
+346 LSKVENEKE
-355 LAGIMN
+355 LAGIMT
-361 RVVNAIKTRQ
+361 RVINAIKAKD
-371 YDSVNDCFSADGLEM
+371 YDSVSDCFSEDGLEM

-398 LGNPQFSFYTMGKR
+398 LGDPQFSFYTMGKR

-419 MAFSFRNN
+419 MAFSFKNN
-427 KRKFVE
+427 RRKFVE
-433 DVTFTFGE
+433 DVTFTFDE
-441 DRKIECVAFGLGS
+441 NKKIECVAFGLGS
-454 QAKTDIFDKGVGAW
+454 QAKTDIFNKGVGAW

-498 FDDNATIITGHVIKR
+498 FDDNATIITGHIIKKA
-513 NPRLS
+513 PKVA
-518 MEDQASTFGDNK
+518 MEGESFINSNNK
-530 PLIKYTR
+530 LIKYTR
-537 QTKSEYLRKLKM
+537 QTKSEYMRKLKM

-585 SSNYGDHGYLFLM
+585 STNYGDHGYLFLM

-604 ENPSIKVRTWQ
+604 DNPSIKVRTWQ

>member
-1 MHRLLKMLLAF
+1 MHKTIWMILMLL
-12 ALITCLPIPC
+12 LPLTSL
-22 CAQSAS
+22 AQT
-28 EKKAA
+28 
-33 QKAELKAELKAEELK
+33 AEERAEQMK
-48 NDASYICGEGWGD
+48 DNAEYICGEGWGD
-61 TYSSADQAALNDL
+61 TYNSADPAALADL
-74 ISKISLHVSNSF
+74 ISTLSLNISNSF
-86 QINEEELNTNSG
+86 EIKEEEFNTNSSL
-98 FDSKTAVTSVM
+98 DSKTAITSVM

-117 TNTNNLVISNAPQT
+117 TNTFNLVISNTPQT
-131 HVLRYIKSSEVI
+131 HVLRYIRKSEVN

-182 VRSLQYPNSVKMDI
+182 VRSLQYPNSVKMTI
-196 DGEQRLLV
+196 DGVQRLLV

-219 TQIASK
+219 TKIASK
-225 DGNDINLFIK
+225 DDNEINLFIK
-235 YKNEPVTSID
+235 YKGEPVTSLD

-268 LRPGVDVNSLQLKYE
+268 LRPGVEINSLQLKYE

-305 TPFKN
+305 TSFKN
-310 ASVYISNLD
+310 AFVYINNLD

-324 SSEARKEFEKSVKTE
+324 SSEAKKEFEKSVKTE
-339 SAANLET
+339 SAADLET
-346 LSKVNDEKQ
+346 LSKVENEKE
-355 LAGIMN
+355 LAGIMT
-361 RVVNAIKTRQ
+361 RVINAIKAKD
-371 YDSVNDCFSADGLEM
+371 YDSVSDCFSEDGLEM

-398 LGNPQFSFYTMGKR
+398 LGDPQFSFYTMGKR

-419 MAFSFRNN
+419 MAFSFKNN
-427 KRKFVE
+427 RRKFVE
-433 DVTFTFGE
+433 DVTFTFDE
-441 DRKIECVAFGLGS
+441 NKKIECVAFGLGS
-454 QAKTDIFDKGVGAW
+454 QAKTDIFNKGVGAW

-498 FDDNATIITGHVIKR
+498 FDDNATIITGHIIKKA
-513 NPRLS
+513 PKVA
-518 MEDQASTFGDNK
+518 MEGESFINSNNK
-530 PLIKYTR
+530 LIKYTR
-537 QTKSEYLRKLKM
+537 QTKSEYMRKLKM

-585 SSNYGDHGYLFLM
+585 STNYGDHGYLFLM

-604 ENPSIKVRTWQ
+604 DNPSIKVRTWQ

-620 NINSNLPRSN
+620 NINSNVPRSN

>member
-1 MHRLLKMLLAF
+1 MHKTIWMILMLL
-12 ALITCLPIPC
+12 LPLTSL
-22 CAQSAS
+22 AQT
-28 EKKAA
+28 
-33 QKAELKAELKAEELK
+33 AEERAEQMK
-48 NDASYICGEGWGD
+48 ANAEYICGEGWGD
-61 TYSSADQAALNDL
+61 TYNSADQAALADL
-74 ISKISLHVSNSF
+74 ISKISLNISNSF
-86 QINEEELNTNSG
+86 EIKEEEFNTNSS
-98 FDSKTAVTSVM
+98 FDSKTAITSVM

-117 TNTNNLVISNAPQT
+117 TNTFNLVISNTPQT
-131 HVLRYIKSSEVI
+131 HVLRYIRKSEAN

-182 VRSLQYPNSVKMDI
+182 VRSLQYPNSVKMTI
-196 DGEQRLLV
+196 DGVQRLLV

-219 TQIASK
+219 TKIASK
-225 DGNDINLFIK
+225 DGNEINLFIK
-235 YKNEPVTSID
+235 YKGEPVTSLD

-268 LRPGVDVNSLQLKYE
+268 LRPGVEINSLQLKYE

-305 TPFKN
+305 TSFKN
-310 ASVYISNLD
+310 ASVYINNLD

-324 SSEARKEFEKSVKTE
+324 SSEAKKEFEKSVKTE

-346 LSKVNDEKQ
+346 LSKVENEKE
-355 LAGIMN
+355 LAGIMT
-361 RVVNAIKTRQ
+361 RVINAIKAKD
-371 YDSVNDCFSADGLEM
+371 YDCVSDCFSEDGLEM

-398 LGNPQFSFYTMGKR
+398 LGDPQFSFYTMGKR

-419 MAFSFRNN
+419 MAFSFKNN
-427 KRKFVE
+427 RRKFVE
-433 DVTFTFGE
+433 DVTFTFDE
-441 DRKIECVAFGLGS
+441 NKKIECVAFGLGS
-454 QAKTDIFDKGVGAW
+454 QAKTDIFNKGVGAW

-498 FDDNATIITGHVIKR
+498 FDDNATIITGHIIKKA
-513 NPRLS
+513 PKVA
-518 MEDQASTFGDNK
+518 MEGESFINSNNK
-530 PLIKYTR
+530 LIKYTR
-537 QTKSEYLRKLKM
+537 QTKSEYMRKLKM

-585 SSNYGDHGYLFLM
+585 STNYGDHGYLFLM

-604 ENPSIKVRTWQ
+604 DNPSIKVRTWQ

>member
-1 MHRLLKMLLAF
+1 MHKTIWMILMLL
-12 ALITCLPIPC
+12 LPLTSL
-22 CAQSAS
+22 AQT
-28 EKKAA
+28 
-33 QKAELKAELKAEELK
+33 AEERAEQMK
-48 NDASYICGEGWGD
+48 ANAEYICGEGWGD
-61 TYSSADQAALNDL
+61 TYNSADQAALADL
-74 ISKISLHVSNSF
+74 ISKISLNISNSF
-86 QINEEELNTNSG
+86 EIKEEEFNTNSS
-98 FDSKTAVTSVM
+98 FDSKTAITSVM

-117 TNTNNLVISNAPQT
+117 TNTFNLVISNTPQT
-131 HVLRYIKSSEVI
+131 HVLRYIRKSEVN

-182 VRSLQYPNSVKMDI
+182 VRSLQYPNSVKMTI
-196 DGEQRLLV
+196 DGVQRLLV

-219 TQIASK
+219 TKIASK
-225 DGNDINLFIK
+225 DGNEINLFIK
-235 YKNEPVTSID
+235 YKGEPVTSLD

-268 LRPGVDVNSLQLKYE
+268 LRPGVEINSLQLKYE

-305 TPFKN
+305 TSFKN
-310 ASVYISNLD
+310 ASVYINNLD

-324 SSEARKEFEKSVKTE
+324 SSEAKKEFEKSVKTE

-346 LSKVNDEKQ
+346 LSKVENEKE
-355 LAGIMN
+355 LAGIMT
-361 RVVNAIKTRQ
+361 RVINAIKAKD
-371 YDSVNDCFSADGLEM
+371 YDSVSDCFSEDGLEM

-398 LGNPQFSFYTMGKR
+398 LGDPQFSFYTMGKR

-419 MAFSFRNN
+419 MAFSFKNN
-427 KRKFVE
+427 RRKFVE
-433 DVTFTFGE
+433 DVTFTFDE
-441 DRKIECVAFGLGS
+441 NKKIECVAFGLGC
-454 QAKTDIFDKGVGAW
+454 QAKTDIFNKGVGAW

-498 FDDNATIITGHVIKR
+498 FDDNATIITGHIIKKA
-513 NPRLS
+513 PKVA
-518 MEDQASTFGDNK
+518 MEGESFINSNNK
-530 PLIKYTR
+530 LIKYTR
-537 QTKSEYLRKLKM
+537 QTKSEYMRKLKM

-585 SSNYGDHGYLFLM
+585 STNYGDHGYLFLM

-604 ENPSIKVRTWQ
+604 DNPSIKVRTWQ

>member
-1 MHRLLKMLLAF
+1 MHKTIWMILMLL
-12 ALITCLPIPC
+12 LPLTSL
-22 CAQSAS
+22 AQT
-28 EKKAA
+28 
-33 QKAELKAELKAEELK
+33 AEERAEQMK
-48 NDASYICGEGWGD
+48 ANAEYICGEGWGD
-61 TYSSADQAALNDL
+61 TYNSADQAALADL
-74 ISKISLHVSNSF
+74 ISKISLNISNSF
-86 QINEEELNTNSG
+86 EIKEEEFNTNSS
-98 FDSKTAVTSVM
+98 FDSKTAITSVM

-117 TNTNNLVISNAPQT
+117 TNTFNLVISNTPQT
-131 HVLRYIKSSEVI
+131 HVLRYIRKSEVN

-182 VRSLQYPNSVKMDI
+182 VRSLQYPNSVKMTI
-196 DGEQRLLV
+196 DGVQRLLV

-219 TQIASK
+219 TKIASK
-225 DGNDINLFIK
+225 DDNEINLFIK
-235 YKNEPVTSID
+235 YKGEPVTSLD

-268 LRPGVDVNSLQLKYE
+268 LRPGVEINSLQLK

-305 TPFKN
+305 TSFKN
-310 ASVYISNLD
+310 ASVYINNLD

-324 SSEARKEFEKSVKTE
+324 SSEAKKEFEKSVKTE

-346 LSKVNDEKQ
+346 LSKVENEKE
-355 LAGIMN
+355 LAGIMT
-361 RVVNAIKTRQ
+361 RVINAIKAKD
-371 YDSVNDCFSADGLEM
+371 YDSVSDCFSEDGLEM

-398 LGNPQFSFYTMGKR
+398 LGDPQFSFYTMGKR

-419 MAFSFRNN
+419 MAFSFKNN
-427 KRKFVE
+427 RRKFVE
-433 DVTFTFGE
+433 DVTFTFDE
-441 DRKIECVAFGLGS
+441 NKKIECVAFGLGS
-454 QAKTDIFDKGVGAW
+454 QAKTDIFNKGVGAW

-498 FDDNATIITGHVIKR
+498 FDDNATIITGHIIKKA
-513 NPRLS
+513 PKVA
-518 MEDQASTFGDNK
+518 MEGESFINSNNK
-530 PLIKYTR
+530 LIKYTR
-537 QTKSEYLRKLKM
+537 QTKSEYMRKLKM

-585 SSNYGDHGYLFLM
+585 STNYGDHGYLFLM

-604 ENPSIKVRTWQ
+604 DNPSIKVRTWQ

>member
-1 MHRLLKMLLAF
+1 MHKTIWMILMLL
-12 ALITCLPIPC
+12 LPLTSL
-22 CAQSAS
+22 AQT
-28 EKKAA
+28 
-33 QKAELKAELKAEELK
+33 AEERAEQMK
-48 NDASYICGEGWGD
+48 ANAEYICGEGWGD
-61 TYSSADQAALNDL
+61 TYNSADQAALADL
-74 ISKISLHVSNSF
+74 ISKISLNISNSF
-86 QINEEELNTNSG
+86 EIKEEEFNTNSS
-98 FDSKTAVTSVM
+98 FDSKTAITSVM

-117 TNTNNLVISNAPQT
+117 TNTFNLVISNTPQT
-131 HVLRYIKSSEVI
+131 HVLRYIRKSEVN

-182 VRSLQYPNSVKMDI
+182 VRSLQYPNSVKMTI
-196 DGEQRLLV
+196 DGLLV

-219 TQIASK
+219 TKIASK
-225 DGNDINLFIK
+225 DGNEINLFIK
-235 YKNEPVTSID
+235 YKGEPVTSLD

-268 LRPGVDVNSLQLKYE
+268 LRPGVEINSLQLKYE

-305 TPFKN
+305 TSFKN
-310 ASVYISNLD
+310 ASVYINNLD

-324 SSEARKEFEKSVKTE
+324 SSEAKKEFEKSVKTE

-346 LSKVNDEKQ
+346 LSKVENEKE
-355 LAGIMN
+355 LAGIMT
-361 RVVNAIKTRQ
+361 RIINAIKAKD
-371 YDSVNDCFSADGLEM
+371 YDSVSDCFSEDGLEM

-398 LGNPQFSFYTMGKR
+398 LGDPQFSFYTMGKR

-419 MAFSFRNN
+419 MAFSFKNN
-427 KRKFVE
+427 RRKFVE
-433 DVTFTFGE
+433 DVTFTFDE
-441 DRKIECVAFGLGS
+441 NKKIEYVAFGLGS
-454 QAKTDIFDKGVGAW
+454 QAKTDIFNKGVGAW

-498 FDDNATIITGHVIKR
+498 FDDNATIITGHIIKKA
-513 NPRLS
+513 PKVA
-518 MEDQASTFGDNK
+518 MEGESFINSNNK
-530 PLIKYTR
+530 LIKYTR
-537 QTKSEYLRKLKM
+537 QTKSEYMRKLKM

-585 SSNYGDHGYLFLM
+585 STNYGDHGYLFLM

-604 ENPSIKVRTWQ
+604 DNPSIKVRTWQ

>member
-1 MHRLLKMLLAF
+1 MHKTIWMILMLL
-12 ALITCLPIPC
+12 LPLTSL
-22 CAQSAS
+22 AQT
-28 EKKAA
+28 
-33 QKAELKAELKAEELK
+33 AEERAEQMK
-48 NDASYICGEGWGD
+48 ANAEYICGEGWGD
-61 TYSSADQAALNDL
+61 TYNSADQAALADL
-74 ISKISLHVSNSF
+74 ISKISLNISNSF
-86 QINEEELNTNSG
+86 EIKEEEFNTTSS
-98 FDSKTAVTSVM
+98 FDSKTAITSVM

-117 TNTNNLVISNAPQT
+117 TNTFNLVISNTPQT
-131 HVLRYIKSSEVI
+131 HVLRYIRKSEVN

-182 VRSLQYPNSVKMDI
+182 VRSLQYPNSVKMTI
-196 DGEQRLLV
+196 DGVQRLLV

-219 TQIASK
+219 TKIASK
-225 DGNDINLFIK
+225 DGNEINLFIK
-235 YKNEPVTSID
+235 YKGEPVTSLD

-268 LRPGVDVNSLQLKYE
+268 LRPGVEINSLQLKYE

-305 TPFKN
+305 TSFKN
-310 ASVYISNLD
+310 ASVYINNLD

-324 SSEARKEFEKSVKTE
+324 SSEAKKEFEKSVKTE

-346 LSKVNDEKQ
+346 LSKVENEKE
-355 LAGIMN
+355 LAGIMT
-361 RVVNAIKTRQ
+361 RVINAIKAKD
-371 YDSVNDCFSADGLEM
+371 YDSVSDCFSEDGLEM

-398 LGNPQFSFYTMGKR
+398 LGDPQFSFYTMGKR

-419 MAFSFRNN
+419 MAFSFKNN
-427 KRKFVE
+427 RRKFVE
-433 DVTFTFGE
+433 DVTFTFDE
-441 DRKIECVAFGLGS
+441 NKKIECVAFGLGS
-454 QAKTDIFDKGVGAW
+454 QAKTDIFNKGVGAW

-498 FDDNATIITGHVIKR
+498 FDDNAPIITGHIIKKA
-513 NPRLS
+513 PKVA
-518 MEDQASTFGDNK
+518 MEGESFINSNNK
-530 PLIKYTR
+530 LIKYTR
-537 QTKSEYLRKLKM
+537 QTKSEYMRKLKM

-561 ADNDVVKMGAGGETY
+561 AGNDVVKMGAGGETY

-585 SSNYGDHGYLFLM
+585 STNYGDHGYLFLM

-604 ENPSIKVRTWQ
+604 DNPSIKVRTWQ

>member
-1 MHRLLKMLLAF
+1 MHKTIWMILMLL
-12 ALITCLPIPC
+12 LPLTSL
-22 CAQSAS
+22 AQT
-28 EKKAA
+28 
-33 QKAELKAELKAEELK
+33 AEERAEQMK
-48 NDASYICGEGWGD
+48 ANAEYICGEGWGD
-61 TYSSADQAALNDL
+61 TYNSADQAALADL
-74 ISKISLHVSNSF
+74 ISKISLNISNSF
-86 QINEEELNTNSG
+86 EIKEEEFNTISS
-98 FDSKTAVTSVM
+98 FDSKTAITSVM

-117 TNTNNLVISNAPQT
+117 TNTFNLVISNTPQT
-131 HVLRYIKSSEVI
+131 HVLRYIRKSEVN

-182 VRSLQYPNSVKMDI
+182 VRSLQYPNSVKMTI
-196 DGEQRLLV
+196 GGVQRLLV

-219 TQIASK
+219 TKIASK
-225 DGNDINLFIK
+225 DGNEINLFIK
-235 YKNEPVTSID
+235 YKGEPVTSLD

-305 TPFKN
+305 TSFKN
-310 ASVYISNLD
+310 ASVYINNLD

-324 SSEARKEFEKSVKTE
+324 SSEAKKEFEKSVKTE

-346 LSKVNDEKQ
+346 LSKVENEKE
-355 LAGIMN
+355 LAGIMT
-361 RVVNAIKTRQ
+361 RVINAIKAKD
-371 YDSVNDCFSADGLEM
+371 YDSVSDCFSEDGLEM

-398 LGNPQFSFYTMGKR
+398 LGDPQFSFYTMGKR

-419 MAFSFRNN
+419 MAFSFKNN
-427 KRKFVE
+427 RRKFVE
-433 DVTFTFGE
+433 DVTFTFDE
-441 DRKIECVAFGLGS
+441 NKKIECVAFGLGS
-454 QAKTDIFDKGVGAW
+454 QAKTDIFNKGVGAW

-498 FDDNATIITGHVIKR
+498 FDDNATIITGHIIKKA
-513 NPRLS
+513 PKVA
-518 MEDQASTFGDNK
+518 MEGESFINSNNK
-530 PLIKYTR
+530 LIKYTR
-537 QTKSEYLRKLKM
+537 QTKSEYMRKLKM

-585 SSNYGDHGYLFLM
+585 STNYGDHGYLFLM

-604 ENPSIKVRTWQ
+604 DNPSIKVRTWQ

>member
-1 MHRLLKMLLAF
+1 MHKTIWMILMLL
-12 ALITCLPIPC
+12 LPLTSL
-22 CAQSAS
+22 AQT
-28 EKKAA
+28 
-33 QKAELKAELKAEELK
+33 AEERAEQMK
-48 NDASYICGEGWGD
+48 ANAEYICGEGWGD
-61 TYSSADQAALNDL
+61 TYNSADQAALADL
-74 ISKISLHVSNSF
+74 ISKISLNISNSF
-86 QINEEELNTNSG
+86 EIKEEEFNTNSS
-98 FDSKTAVTSVM
+98 FDSKTAITSVM

-117 TNTNNLVISNAPQT
+117 TNTFNLVISNTPQT
-131 HVLRYIKSSEVI
+131 HVLRYIRKSEVN

-182 VRSLQYPNSVKMDI
+182 VRSLQYPNSVKMTI
-196 DGEQRLLV
+196 DGVQRLLV

-219 TQIASK
+219 TKIASK
-225 DGNDINLFIK
+225 DGNEINLFIK
-235 YKNEPVTSID
+235 YKGEPVTSLD

-268 LRPGVDVNSLQLKYE
+268 LRPGVEINSLQLKYE

-305 TPFKN
+305 TSFKN
-310 ASVYISNLD
+310 ASVYINNLD

-324 SSEARKEFEKSVKTE
+324 SSEAKKEFEKSVKTE

-346 LSKVNDEKQ
+346 LSKVENEKE
-355 LAGIMN
+355 LAGIMT
-361 RVVNAIKTRQ
+361 RVINAIKVKD
-371 YDSVNDCFSADGLEM
+371 YDSVSDCFSEDGLEM

-398 LGNPQFSFYTMGKR
+398 LGDPQFSFYTMGKR

-419 MAFSFRNN
+419 MAFSFKNN
-427 KRKFVE
+427 RRKFVE
-433 DVTFTFGE
+433 DVTFTFDE
-441 DRKIECVAFGLGS
+441 NKKIECVAFGLGS
-454 QAKTDIFDKGVGAW
+454 QAKTDIFNKGVGAW

-498 FDDNATIITGHVIKR
+498 FDDNATIITGHIIKKA
-513 NPRLS
+513 PKVA
-518 MEDQASTFGDNK
+518 MEGESFINSNNK
-530 PLIKYTR
+530 LIKYTR
-537 QTKSEYLRKLKM
+537 QTKSEYMRKLKM

-585 SSNYGDHGYLFLM
+585 STNYGDHGYLFLM

-604 ENPSIKVRTWQ
+604 DNPSIKVRTWQ

>member
-1 MHRLLKMLLAF
+1 MHKTIWMILMLL
-12 ALITCLPIPC
+12 LPLTSL
-22 CAQSAS
+22 AQT
-28 EKKAA
+28 
-33 QKAELKAELKAEELK
+33 AEERAEQMK
-48 NDASYICGEGWGD
+48 ANAEYICGEGWGD
-61 TYSSADQAALNDL
+61 TYNSADQAALADL
-74 ISKISLHVSNSF
+74 ISKISLNISNSF
-86 QINEEELNTNSG
+86 EIKEEEFNTNSS
-98 FDSKTAVTSVM
+98 FDSKTAITSVM

-117 TNTNNLVISNAPQT
+117 TNTFNLVISNTPQT
-131 HVLRYIKSSEVI
+131 HVLRYIRKSEVN

-182 VRSLQYPNSVKMDI
+182 VRSLQYPNSVKMTI
-196 DGEQRLLV
+196 DGVQRLLV

-219 TQIASK
+219 TKIASK
-225 DGNDINLFIK
+225 DGNEINLFIK
-235 YKNEPVTSID
+235 YKGEPVTSLD

-268 LRPGVDVNSLQLKYE
+268 LRPGVEINSLQLKYE

-305 TPFKN
+305 TSFKN
-310 ASVYISNLD
+310 ASVYINNLD

-324 SSEARKEFEKSVKTE
+324 SSEAKKEFEKSVKTE

-346 LSKVNDEKQ
+346 LSKVENEKE
-355 LAGIMN
+355 LAGIMT
-361 RVVNAIKTRQ
+361 RVINAITAKD
-371 YDSVNDCFSADGLEM
+371 YDSVSDCFSEDGLEM

-398 LGNPQFSFYTMGKR
+398 LGDPQFSFYTMGKR

-419 MAFSFRNN
+419 MAFSFKNN
-427 KRKFVE
+427 RRKFVE
-433 DVTFTFGE
+433 DVTFTFDE
-441 DRKIECVAFGLGS
+441 NKKIECVAFGLGS
-454 QAKTDIFDKGVGAW
+454 QAKTDIFNKGVGAW

-498 FDDNATIITGHVIKR
+498 FDDNATIITGHIIKKA
-513 NPRLS
+513 PKVA
-518 MEDQASTFGDNK
+518 MEGESFINSNNK
-530 PLIKYTR
+530 LIKYTR
-537 QTKSEYLRKLKM
+537 QTKSEYMRKLKM

-585 SSNYGDHGYLFLM
+585 STNYGDHGYLFLM

-604 ENPSIKVRTWQ
+604 DNPSIKVRTWQ

>member
-1 MHRLLKMLLAF
+1 MHKTIWMILMLL
-12 ALITCLPIPC
+12 LPLTSL
-22 CAQSAS
+22 AQT
-28 EKKAA
+28 
-33 QKAELKAELKAEELK
+33 AEERAEQMK
-48 NDASYICGEGWGD
+48 ANAEYICGEGWGD
-61 TYSSADQAALNDL
+61 TYNSADQAALADL
-74 ISKISLHVSNSF
+74 ISKISLNISNSF
-86 QINEEELNTNSG
+86 EIKEEEFNTNSC
-98 FDSKTAVTSVM
+98 FDSKTAITSVM

-117 TNTNNLVISNAPQT
+117 TNTFNLVISNTPQT
-131 HVLRYIKSSEVI
+131 HVLRYIRKSEVN

-182 VRSLQYPNSVKMDI
+182 VRSLQYPNSVKMTI
-196 DGEQRLLV
+196 DGVQRLLV

-219 TQIASK
+219 TKIASK
-225 DGNDINLFIK
+225 DGNEINLFIK
-235 YKNEPVTSID
+235 YKGEPVTSLD

-268 LRPGVDVNSLQLKYE
+268 LRPGVEINSLQLKYE

-305 TPFKN
+305 TSFKN
-310 ASVYISNLD
+310 ASVYINNLD

-324 SSEARKEFEKSVKTE
+324 SSEAKKEFEKSVKTE

-346 LSKVNDEKQ
+346 LSKVENEKE
-355 LAGIMN
+355 LAGIMT
-361 RVVNAIKTRQ
+361 RVINAIKAKD
-371 YDSVNDCFSADGLEM
+371 YDSVSDCFSEDGLEM

-398 LGNPQFSFYTMGKR
+398 LGDPQFSFYTMGKR

-419 MAFSFRNN
+419 MAFSFKNN
-427 KRKFVE
+427 RRKFVE
-433 DVTFTFGE
+433 DVTFTFDE
-441 DRKIECVAFGLGS
+441 NKKIECVAFGLGS
-454 QAKTDIFDKGVGAW
+454 LAKTDIFNKGVGAW

-498 FDDNATIITGHVIKR
+498 FDDNATIITGHIIKKA
-513 NPRLS
+513 PKVA
-518 MEDQASTFGDNK
+518 MEGESFINSNNK
-530 PLIKYTR
+530 LIKYTR
-537 QTKSEYLRKLKM
+537 QTKSEYMRKLKM

-585 SSNYGDHGYLFLM
+585 STNYGDHGYLFLM

-604 ENPSIKVRTWQ
+604 DNPSIKVRTWQ

>member
-1 MHRLLKMLLAF
+1 MHKTIWMILMLL
-12 ALITCLPIPC
+12 LPLTSL
-22 CAQSAS
+22 AQT
-28 EKKAA
+28 
-33 QKAELKAELKAEELK
+33 AEERAEQMK
-48 NDASYICGEGWGD
+48 ANAEYICGEGWGD
-61 TYSSADQAALNDL
+61 TYNSADQAALADL
-74 ISKISLHVSNSF
+74 ISKVSLNISNSF
-86 QINEEELNTNSG
+86 EIKEEEFNTNSS
-98 FDSKTAVTSVM
+98 FDSKTAITSVM

-117 TNTNNLVISNAPQT
+117 TNTFNLVISNTPQT
-131 HVLRYIKSSEVI
+131 HVLRYIRKSEVN

-182 VRSLQYPNSVKMDI
+182 VRSLQYPNSVKMTI
-196 DGEQRLLV
+196 DGVQRLLV

-219 TQIASK
+219 TKIASK
-225 DGNDINLFIK
+225 DGNEINLFIK
-235 YKNEPVTSID
+235 YKGEPVTSLD

-268 LRPGVDVNSLQLKYE
+268 LRPGVEINSLQLKYE

-305 TPFKN
+305 TSFKN
-310 ASVYISNLD
+310 ASVYINNLD

-324 SSEARKEFEKSVKTE
+324 SSEAKKEFEKSVKTE

-346 LSKVNDEKQ
+346 LSKVGNEKE
-355 LAGIMN
+355 LAGIMT
-361 RVVNAIKTRQ
+361 RVINAIKAKD
-371 YDSVNDCFSADGLEM
+371 YDSVSDCFSEDGLEM

-398 LGNPQFSFYTMGKR
+398 LGDPQFSFYTMGKR

-419 MAFSFRNN
+419 MAFSFKNN
-427 KRKFVE
+427 RRKFVE
-433 DVTFTFGE
+433 DVTFTFDE
-441 DRKIECVAFGLGS
+441 NKKIECVAFGLGS
-454 QAKTDIFDKGVGAW
+454 QAKTDIFNKGVGAW

-498 FDDNATIITGHVIKR
+498 FDDNATIITGHIIKKA
-513 NPRLS
+513 PKVA
-518 MEDQASTFGDNK
+518 MEGESFINSNNK
-530 PLIKYTR
+530 LIKYTR
-537 QTKSEYLRKLKM
+537 QTKSEYMRKLKM

-585 SSNYGDHGYLFLM
+585 STNYGDHGYLFLM

-604 ENPSIKVRTWQ
+604 DNPSIKVRTWQ

>member
-1 MHRLLKMLLAF
+1 MHKTIWMILMLL
-12 ALITCLPIPC
+12 LPLTSL
-22 CAQSAS
+22 AQT
-28 EKKAA
+28 
-33 QKAELKAELKAEELK
+33 AEERAEQMK
-48 NDASYICGEGWGD
+48 ANAEYICGEGWGD
-61 TYSSADQAALNDL
+61 TYNSADQAALADL
-74 ISKISLHVSNSF
+74 ISKISLNISNSF
-86 QINEEELNTNSG
+86 EIKEEEFNTNSS
-98 FDSKTAVTSVM
+98 FDSKMAISSVM

-117 TNTNNLVISNAPQT
+117 TNTFNLVISNTPQT
-131 HVLRYIKSSEVI
+131 HVLRYIRKSEVN

-182 VRSLQYPNSVKMDI
+182 VRSLQYPNSVKMTI
-196 DGEQRLLV
+196 DGVQRLLV

-219 TQIASK
+219 TKIASK
-225 DGNDINLFIK
+225 DGNEINLFIK
-235 YKNEPVTSID
+235 YKGEPVTSLD

-268 LRPGVDVNSLQLKYE
+268 LRPGVEINSLQLKYE

-305 TPFKN
+305 TSFKN
-310 ASVYISNLD
+310 ASVYINNLD

-324 SSEARKEFEKSVKTE
+324 SSEAKKEFEKSVKTE

-346 LSKVNDEKQ
+346 LSKVENEKE
-355 LAGIMN
+355 LAGIMT
-361 RVVNAIKTRQ
+361 RVINAIKAKD
-371 YDSVNDCFSADGLEM
+371 YDSVSDCFSEDGLEM

-398 LGNPQFSFYTMGKR
+398 LGDPQFSFYTMGKR

-419 MAFSFRNN
+419 MAFSFKNN
-427 KRKFVE
+427 RRKFVE
-433 DVTFTFGE
+433 DVTFTFDE
-441 DRKIECVAFGLGS
+441 NKKIECVAFGLGS
-454 QAKTDIFDKGVGAW
+454 QAKTDIFNKGVGAW

-498 FDDNATIITGHVIKR
+498 FDDNATIITGHIIKKA
-513 NPRLS
+513 PKVA
-518 MEDQASTFGDNK
+518 MEGESFINSNNK
-530 PLIKYTR
+530 LIKYTR
-537 QTKSEYLRKLKM
+537 QTKSEYMRKLKM

-585 SSNYGDHGYLFLM
+585 STNYGDHGYLFLM

-604 ENPSIKVRTWQ
+604 DNPSIKVRTWQ

>member
-1 MHRLLKMLLAF
+1 MHKTIWMILMLL
-12 ALITCLPIPC
+12 LPLTSL
-22 CAQSAS
+22 AQT
-28 EKKAA
+28 
-33 QKAELKAELKAEELK
+33 AEERAEQMK
-48 NDASYICGEGWGD
+48 ANAEYICGEGWGD
-61 TYSSADQAALNDL
+61 TYNSADQAALADL
-74 ISKISLHVSNSF
+74 ISKISLNISNSF
-86 QINEEELNTNSG
+86 EIKEEEFNTNSS
-98 FDSKTAVTSVM
+98 FDSKTAITSVM

-117 TNTNNLVISNAPQT
+117 TNTFNLVISNTPQT
-131 HVLRYIKSSEVI
+131 HVLRYIRKSEVN

-182 VRSLQYPNSVKMDI
+182 VRSLQYPNSVKMTI
-196 DGEQRLLV
+196 DGVQRLLV

-219 TQIASK
+219 TKIASK
-225 DGNDINLFIK
+225 DGNEINLFIK
-235 YKNEPVTSID
+235 YKGEPVTSLD

-268 LRPGVDVNSLQLKYE
+268 LRPGVEINSLQLKYE

-305 TPFKN
+305 TSFKN
-310 ASVYISNLD
+310 ASVYINNLD

-324 SSEARKEFEKSVKTE
+324 SSEAKKEFEKSVKTE

-346 LSKVNDEKQ
+346 LSKVENEKE
-355 LAGIMN
+355 LAGIMT
-361 RVVNAIKTRQ
+361 RVINAIKAKD
-371 YDSVNDCFSADGLEM
+371 YDSVSDCFSEDGLEM

-398 LGNPQFSFYTMGKR
+398 LGDPQFSFYTMGKR

-419 MAFSFRNN
+419 MAFSFKNN
-427 KRKFVE
+427 RRKFVE
-433 DVTFTFGE
+433 DVTFTFNE
-441 DRKIECVAFGLGS
+441 NKKIECVAFGLGS
-454 QAKTDIFDKGVGAW
+454 QAKTDIFNKGVGAW

-498 FDDNATIITGHVIKR
+498 FDDNATIITGHIIKKA
-513 NPRLS
+513 PKVA
-518 MEDQASTFGDNK
+518 MEGESFINSNNK
-530 PLIKYTR
+530 LIKYTR
-537 QTKSEYLRKLKM
+537 QTKSEYMRKLKM

-585 SSNYGDHGYLFLM
+585 STNYGDHGYLFLM

-604 ENPSIKVRTWQ
+604 DNPSIKVRTWQ

>member
-1 MHRLLKMLLAF
+1 MHKTIWMILMLL
-12 ALITCLPIPC
+12 LPLTSL
-22 CAQSAS
+22 AQT
-28 EKKAA
+28 
-33 QKAELKAELKAEELK
+33 AEERAEQMK
-48 NDASYICGEGWGD
+48 ANAEYICGEGWGD
-61 TYSSADQAALNDL
+61 TYNSADQAALADL
-74 ISKISLHVSNSF
+74 ISKISLNISNSF
-86 QINEEELNTNSG
+86 EIKEEEFNTNSS
-98 FDSKTAVTSVM
+98 FDSKTAITSVM

-117 TNTNNLVISNAPQT
+117 TNTFNLVISNTPQT
-131 HVLRYIKSSEVI
+131 HVLRYIRKSEVN

-148 RKEKV
+148 RKEKG

-182 VRSLQYPNSVKMDI
+182 VRSLQYPNSVKMTI
-196 DGEQRLLV
+196 DGVQRLLV

-219 TQIASK
+219 TKIASK
-225 DGNDINLFIK
+225 DGNEINLFIK
-235 YKNEPVTSID
+235 YKGEPVTSLD

-268 LRPGVDVNSLQLKYE
+268 LRPGVEINSLQLKYE

-305 TPFKN
+305 TSFKN
-310 ASVYISNLD
+310 ASVYINNLD

-324 SSEARKEFEKSVKTE
+324 SSEAKKEFEKSVKTE

-346 LSKVNDEKQ
+346 LSKVENEKE
-355 LAGIMN
+355 LAGIMT
-361 RVVNAIKTRQ
+361 RVINAIKAKD
-371 YDSVNDCFSADGLEM
+371 YDSVSDCFSEDGLEM

-398 LGNPQFSFYTMGKR
+398 LGDPQFSFYTMGKR

-419 MAFSFRNN
+419 MAFSFKNN
-427 KRKFVE
+427 RRKFVE
-433 DVTFTFGE
+433 DVTFTFDE
-441 DRKIECVAFGLGS
+441 NKKIECVAFGLGS
-454 QAKTDIFDKGVGAW
+454 QAKTDIFNKGVGAW

-498 FDDNATIITGHVIKR
+498 FDDNATIITGHIIKKA
-513 NPRLS
+513 PKVA
-518 MEDQASTFGDNK
+518 MEGESFINSNNK
-530 PLIKYTR
+530 LIKYTR
-537 QTKSEYLRKLKM
+537 QTKSEYMRKLKM

-585 SSNYGDHGYLFLM
+585 STNYGDHGYLFLM

-604 ENPSIKVRTWQ
+604 DNPSIKVRTWQ

>member
-1 MHRLLKMLLAF
+1 MHKTIWMILMLL
-12 ALITCLPIPC
+12 LPLTSL
-22 CAQSAS
+22 AQT
-28 EKKAA
+28 
-33 QKAELKAELKAEELK
+33 AEERAEQMK
-48 NDASYICGEGWGD
+48 ANAEYICGEGWGD
-61 TYSSADQAALNDL
+61 TYNSADQAALADL
-74 ISKISLHVSNSF
+74 ISKISLNISNSF
-86 QINEEELNTNSG
+86 EIKEEEFNTNSS
-98 FDSKTAVTSVM
+98 FDSKTAITSVM

-117 TNTNNLVISNAPQT
+117 TNTFNLVISNTPQT
-131 HVLRYIKSSEVI
+131 HVLRYIRKSEVN

-182 VRSLQYPNSVKMDI
+182 VRSLQYPNSVKMTI
-196 DGEQRLLV
+196 DGVQRLLV

-219 TQIASK
+219 TKIASK
-225 DGNDINLFIK
+225 DGNEINLFIK
-235 YKNEPVTSID
+235 YKGEPVTSLD

-268 LRPGVDVNSLQLKYE
+268 LRPGVEINSLQLKYE

-305 TPFKN
+305 TSFKN
-310 ASVYISNLD
+310 ASVYINNLD

-324 SSEARKEFEKSVKTE
+324 SSEAKKEFEKSVKTE

-346 LSKVNDEKQ
+346 LSKVENEKE
-355 LAGIMN
+355 LAGIMT
-361 RVVNAIKTRQ
+361 RVINAIKAKD
-371 YDSVNDCFSADGLEM
+371 YDSISDCFSEDGLEM

-398 LGNPQFSFYTMGKR
+398 LGDPQFSFYTMGKR

-419 MAFSFRNN
+419 MAFSFKNN
-427 KRKFVE
+427 RRKFVE
-433 DVTFTFGE
+433 DVTFTFDE
-441 DRKIECVAFGLGS
+441 NKKIECVAFGLGS
-454 QAKTDIFDKGVGAW
+454 QAKTDIFNKGVGAW

-498 FDDNATIITGHVIKR
+498 FDDNATIITGHIIKKA
-513 NPRLS
+513 PKVA
-518 MEDQASTFGDNK
+518 MEGESFINSNNK
-530 PLIKYTR
+530 LIKYTR
-537 QTKSEYLRKLKM
+537 QTKSEYMRKLKM

-585 SSNYGDHGYLFLM
+585 STNYGDHGYLFLM

-604 ENPSIKVRTWQ
+604 DNPSIKVRTWQ

-620 NINSNLPRSN
+620 NIHSNLPRSN

>member
-1 MHRLLKMLLAF
+1 MLFALLA
-12 ALITCLPIPC
+12 LTLMPLTGN
-22 CAQSAS
+22 AQTAA
-28 EKKAA
+28 EKRAA
-33 QKAELKAELKAEELK
+33 LKAEEIK
-48 NDASYICGEGWGD
+48 TNADYICGEGWAD
-61 TYSSADQAALNDL
+61 TYNAADQAALADL
-74 ISKISLHVSNSF
+74 ISKISINVSNSF
-86 QINEEELNTNSG
+86 QINEEEFNTNSG

-117 TNTNNLVISNAPQT
+117 TNTNNLVISNSPKA
-131 HVLRYIKSSEVI
+131 HVLRYIKRSEI
-143 KIFDE
+143 AKIFDE

-161 RAEEKAKIDDALR
+161 RAEEKAKVDDALR

-196 DGEQRLLV
+196 DGQQRLLV

-209 QIEEIMSNLS
+209 QIEEIMGNLS
-219 TQIASK
+219 VKIASK
-225 DGNDINLFIK
+225 DGDDINLFFK
-235 YKNEPVTSID
+235 YKGEPVTSLD

-291 IDKELESVMQLFKG
+291 IDKELESVMNLFKG

-310 ASVYISNLD
+310 ATVYINNLD

-324 SSEARKEFEKSVKTE
+324 SSEAKKDFEKSVKTE
-339 SAANLET
+339 SAANLED
-346 LSKVNDEKQ
+346 LSKVEDEKA
-355 LAGIMN
+355 LAAIMTK
-361 RVVNAIKTRQ
+361 VVNAIKTKQ

-386 YKKLLNYGQARL
+386 YNKLLHYGQARL
-398 LGNPQFSFYTMGKR
+398 LGNPQFSFYKMGKR

-419 MAFSFRNN
+419 MAFSFQNN

-433 DVTFTFGE
+433 DVTFTFDE
-441 DRKIECVAFGLGS
+441 NKKIECVAFGLGS
-454 QAKTDIFDKGVGAW
+454 QAKTDIFNKGVGAW
-468 SDYAKMVIATFLEN
+468 SDYAKMDIATFLEN

-498 FDDNATIITGHVIKR
+498 FDDNATIITGHIIKK
-513 NPRLS
+513 NPKLNI
-518 MEDQASTFGDNK
+518 EGQTSTFGDNK

-576 GIQIKQDYY
+576 GIQIK
-585 SSNYGDHGYLFLM
+585 
-598 VDFNDP
+598 
-604 ENPSIKVRTWQ
+604 
-615 PDRNP
+615 
-620 NINSNLPRSN
+620 
-630 RDWGI
+630 
-635 IGPGN
+635 
-640 F
+640 

>member
-1 MHRLLKMLLAF
+1 MHKTIWMILMLL
-12 ALITCLPIPC
+12 LPLTSL
-22 CAQSAS
+22 AQT
-28 EKKAA
+28 
-33 QKAELKAELKAEELK
+33 AEERAEQMK
-48 NDASYICGEGWGD
+48 ANAEYICGEGWGD
-61 TYSSADQAALNDL
+61 TYNSADQAALADL
-74 ISKISLHVSNSF
+74 ISKISLNISNSF
-86 QINEEELNTNSG
+86 EIKEEEFNTNSS
-98 FDSKTAVTSVM
+98 FDSKTAITSVM

-117 TNTNNLVISNAPQT
+117 TNTFNLVISNTPQT
-131 HVLRYIKSSEVI
+131 HVLRYIRKSEVN

-182 VRSLQYPNSVKMDI
+182 VRSLQYPNSVKMTI
-196 DGEQRLLV
+196 DGVQRLLV

-219 TQIASK
+219 TKIASK
-225 DGNDINLFIK
+225 DGNEINLFIK
-235 YKNEPVTSID
+235 YKGEPVTSLD

-268 LRPGVDVNSLQLKYE
+268 LRPGVEINSLQLKYE

-305 TPFKN
+305 TSFKN
-310 ASVYISNLD
+310 ASVYINNLD

-324 SSEARKEFEKSVKTE
+324 SSEAKKEFEKSVKTE

-346 LSKVNDEKQ
+346 LSKVENEKE
-355 LAGIMN
+355 LAGIMT
-361 RVVNAIKTRQ
+361 RVINAIKAKD
-371 YDSVNDCFSADGLEM
+371 YDSVSDCFSEDGLEM

-398 LGNPQFSFYTMGKR
+398 LGEPQFSFYTMGKR

-419 MAFSFRNN
+419 MAFSFKNN
-427 KRKFVE
+427 RRKFVE
-433 DVTFTFGE
+433 DVTFTFDE
-441 DRKIECVAFGLGS
+441 NKKIECVAFGLGS
-454 QAKTDIFDKGVGAW
+454 QAKTDIFNKGVGAW

-498 FDDNATIITGHVIKR
+498 FDDNATIITGHIIKKA
-513 NPRLS
+513 PKVA
-518 MEDQASTFGDNK
+518 MEGESFINSNNK
-530 PLIKYTR
+530 LIKYTR
-537 QTKSEYLRKLKM
+537 QTKSEYMRKLKM

-585 SSNYGDHGYLFLM
+585 STNYGDHGYLFLM

-604 ENPSIKVRTWQ
+604 DNPSIKVRTWQ

>member
-1 MHRLLKMLLAF
+1 MHKTIWMILMLL
-12 ALITCLPIPC
+12 LPLTSL
-22 CAQSAS
+22 AQT
-28 EKKAA
+28 
-33 QKAELKAELKAEELK
+33 AEERAEQMK
-48 NDASYICGEGWGD
+48 ANAEYICGEGWGD
-61 TYSSADQAALNDL
+61 TYNSADQAALADL
-74 ISKISLHVSNSF
+74 ISKISLNISNSF
-86 QINEEELNTNSG
+86 EIKEEEFNTNSC
-98 FDSKTAVTSVM
+98 FDSKTAITSVM

-117 TNTNNLVISNAPQT
+117 TNTFNLVISNTPQT
-131 HVLRYIKSSEVI
+131 HVLRYIRKSEVN

-182 VRSLQYPNSVKMDI
+182 VRSLQYPNSVKMTI
-196 DGEQRLLV
+196 DGVQRLLV

-219 TQIASK
+219 TKIASK
-225 DGNDINLFIK
+225 DGNEINLFIK
-235 YKNEPVTSID
+235 YKGEPVTSLD

-268 LRPGVDVNSLQLKYE
+268 LRPGVEINSLQLKYE

-305 TPFKN
+305 TSFKN
-310 ASVYISNLD
+310 ASVYINNLD

-324 SSEARKEFEKSVKTE
+324 SSEAKKEFEKSVKTE

-346 LSKVNDEKQ
+346 LSKVENEKE
-355 LAGIMN
+355 LAGIMT
-361 RVVNAIKTRQ
+361 RVINAIKAKD
-371 YDSVNDCFSADGLEM
+371 YDSVSDCFSEDGLEM

-398 LGNPQFSFYTMGKR
+398 LGDPQFSFYTMGKR

-419 MAFSFRNN
+419 MAFSFKNN
-427 KRKFVE
+427 RRKFVE
-433 DVTFTFGE
+433 DVTFTFDE
-441 DRKIECVAFGLGS
+441 NKKIECVAFGLGS
-454 QAKTDIFDKGVGAW
+454 QAKTDIFNKGVGAW

-498 FDDNATIITGHVIKR
+498 FDDNATIITGHIIKKA
-513 NPRLS
+513 PKVA
-518 MEDQASTFGDNK
+518 MEGESFINSNNK
-530 PLIKYTR
+530 LIKYTR
-537 QTKSEYLRKLKM
+537 QTKSEYMRKLKM

-585 SSNYGDHGYLFLM
+585 STNYGDHGYLFLM

-604 ENPSIKVRTWQ
+604 DNPSIKVRTWQ

>member
-1 MHRLLKMLLAF
+1 MHKTIWMILMLFLPLTSLAQ
-12 ALITCLPIPC
+12 T
-22 CAQSAS
+22 
-28 EKKAA
+28 
-33 QKAELKAELKAEELK
+33 AEERAEQMK
-48 NDASYICGEGWGD
+48 ANAEYICGEGWGD
-61 TYSSADQAALNDL
+61 TYNSADQAALADL
-74 ISKISLHVSNSF
+74 ISKISLNISNSF
-86 QINEEELNTNSG
+86 EIKEEEFNTNSS
-98 FDSKTAVTSVM
+98 FDSKTAITSVM

-117 TNTNNLVISNAPQT
+117 TNTFNLVISNTPQT
-131 HVLRYIKSSEVI
+131 HVLRYIRKSEVN

-182 VRSLQYPNSVKMDI
+182 VRSLQYPNSVKMTI
-196 DGEQRLLV
+196 DGVQRLLV

-219 TQIASK
+219 TKIASK
-225 DGNDINLFIK
+225 DGNEINLFIK
-235 YKNEPVTSID
+235 YKGEPVTSLD

-268 LRPGVDVNSLQLKYE
+268 LRPGVEINSLQLKYE

-305 TPFKN
+305 TSFKN
-310 ASVYISNLD
+310 AFVYINNLD

-324 SSEARKEFEKSVKTE
+324 SSEAKKEFEKSVKTE
-339 SAANLET
+339 SAADLET
-346 LSKVNDEKQ
+346 LSKVENEKE
-355 LAGIMN
+355 LAGIMT
-361 RVVNAIKTRQ
+361 RVINAIKAKD
-371 YDSVNDCFSADGLEM
+371 YDSVNDCFSEDGLEM

-398 LGNPQFSFYTMGKR
+398 LGDPQFSFYTMGKR

-419 MAFSFRNN
+419 MAFSFKNN
-427 KRKFVE
+427 RRKFVE
-433 DVTFTFGE
+433 DVTFTFDE
-441 DRKIECVAFGLGS
+441 NKKIECVAFGLGS
-454 QAKTDIFDKGVGAW
+454 QAKTDIFNKGVGAW

-498 FDDNATIITGHVIKR
+498 FDDNATIITGHIIKKA
-513 NPRLS
+513 PKVA
-518 MEDQASTFGDNK
+518 MEGESFINSNNK
-530 PLIKYTR
+530 LIKYTR
-537 QTKSEYLRKLKM
+537 QTKSEYMRKLKM

-585 SSNYGDHGYLFLM
+585 STNYGDHGYLFLM

-604 ENPSIKVRTWQ
+604 DNPSIKVRTWQ

>member
-1 MHRLLKMLLAF
+1 MHKTIWMILMLL
-12 ALITCLPIPC
+12 LPLTSL
-22 CAQSAS
+22 AQT
-28 EKKAA
+28 
-33 QKAELKAELKAEELK
+33 AEERAEQMK
-48 NDASYICGEGWGD
+48 ANAEYICGEGWGD
-61 TYSSADQAALNDL
+61 TYNSADQAALADL
-74 ISKISLHVSNSF
+74 ISKISLNISNSF
-86 QINEEELNTNSG
+86 EIKEEEFNTNSS
-98 FDSKTAVTSVM
+98 FDSKTAISSVM

-117 TNTNNLVISNAPQT
+117 TNTFNLVISNTPQT
-131 HVLRYIKSSEVI
+131 HVLRYIRKSEVN

-182 VRSLQYPNSVKMDI
+182 VRSLQYPNSVKMTI
-196 DGEQRLLV
+196 DGVQRLLV

-219 TQIASK
+219 TKIASK
-225 DGNDINLFIK
+225 DGNEINLFIK
-235 YKNEPVTSID
+235 YKGEPVTSLD

-268 LRPGVDVNSLQLKYE
+268 LRPGVDINSLQLKYE

-305 TPFKN
+305 TSFKN
-310 ASVYISNLD
+310 ASVYINNLD

-324 SSEARKEFEKSVKTE
+324 SSEAKKEFEKSVKTE

-346 LSKVNDEKQ
+346 LSKVENEKE
-355 LAGIMN
+355 LAGIMT
-361 RVVNAIKTRQ
+361 RVINAIKAKD
-371 YDSVNDCFSADGLEM
+371 YDSVSDCFSEDGLEM

-398 LGNPQFSFYTMGKR
+398 LGDPQFSFYTMGKR

-419 MAFSFRNN
+419 MAFSFKNN
-427 KRKFVE
+427 RRKFVE
-433 DVTFTFGE
+433 DVTFTFDE
-441 DRKIECVAFGLGS
+441 NKKIECVAFGLGS
-454 QAKTDIFDKGVGAW
+454 QAKTDIFNKGVGAW

-498 FDDNATIITGHVIKR
+498 FDDNATIITGHIIKKA
-513 NPRLS
+513 PKVA
-518 MEDQASTFGDNK
+518 MEGESFINSNNK
-530 PLIKYTR
+530 LIKYTR
-537 QTKSEYLRKLKM
+537 QTKSEYMRKLKM

-585 SSNYGDHGYLFLM
+585 STNYGDHGYLFLM

-604 ENPSIKVRTWQ
+604 DNPSIKVRTWQ

>member
-1 MHRLLKMLLAF
+1 MHKTIWMILMLL
-12 ALITCLPIPC
+12 LPLTSL
-22 CAQSAS
+22 AQT
-28 EKKAA
+28 
-33 QKAELKAELKAEELK
+33 AEERAEQMK
-48 NDASYICGEGWGD
+48 ANAEYICGEGWGD
-61 TYSSADQAALNDL
+61 TYNSADQAALADL
-74 ISKISLHVSNSF
+74 ISKISLNISNSF
-86 QINEEELNTNSG
+86 EIKEEEFNTNSS
-98 FDSKTAVTSVM
+98 FDSKTAITSVM

-117 TNTNNLVISNAPQT
+117 TNTFNLVISNTPQT
-131 HVLRYIKSSEVI
+131 HVLRYIRKSEVN

-182 VRSLQYPNSVKMDI
+182 VRSLQYPNSVKMTI
-196 DGEQRLLV
+196 DGVQRLLV

-219 TQIASK
+219 TKIASK
-225 DGNDINLFIK
+225 DGNEVNLFIK
-235 YKNEPVTSID
+235 YKGEPVTSLD

-268 LRPGVDVNSLQLKYE
+268 LRPGVEINSLQLKYE

-305 TPFKN
+305 TSFKN
-310 ASVYISNLD
+310 ASVYINNLD

-324 SSEARKEFEKSVKTE
+324 SSEAKKEFEKSVKTE

-346 LSKVNDEKQ
+346 LSKVENEKE
-355 LAGIMN
+355 LAGIMT
-361 RVVNAIKTRQ
+361 RVINAIKAKD
-371 YDSVNDCFSADGLEM
+371 YDSVSDCFSEDGLEM

-398 LGNPQFSFYTMGKR
+398 LGDPQFSFYTMGKR

-419 MAFSFRNN
+419 MAFSFKNN
-427 KRKFVE
+427 RRKFVE
-433 DVTFTFGE
+433 DVTFTFDE
-441 DRKIECVAFGLGS
+441 NKKIECVAFGLGS
-454 QAKTDIFDKGVGAW
+454 QAKTDIFNKGVGAW

-498 FDDNATIITGHVIKR
+498 FDDNATIITGHIIKKA
-513 NPRLS
+513 PKVA
-518 MEDQASTFGDNK
+518 MEGESFINSNNK
-530 PLIKYTR
+530 LIKYTR
-537 QTKSEYLRKLKM
+537 QTKSEYMRKLKM

-585 SSNYGDHGYLFLM
+585 STNYGDHGYLFLM

-604 ENPSIKVRTWQ
+604 DNPSIKVRTWQ
-615 PDRNP
+615 PERNP

>member
-1 MHRLLKMLLAF
+1 MHKTIWMILMLL
-12 ALITCLPIPC
+12 LPLTSL
-22 CAQSAS
+22 AQT
-28 EKKAA
+28 
-33 QKAELKAELKAEELK
+33 AEERAEQMK
-48 NDASYICGEGWGD
+48 ANAEYICGEGWGD
-61 TYSSADQAALNDL
+61 TYNSADQAALADL
-74 ISKISLHVSNSF
+74 ISKISLNISNSF
-86 QINEEELNTNSG
+86 EIKEEEFNTNSC
-98 FDSKTAVTSVM
+98 FDSKTAITSVM

-117 TNTNNLVISNAPQT
+117 TNTFNLVISNTPQT
-131 HVLRYIKSSEVI
+131 HVLRYIRKSEVN

-182 VRSLQYPNSVKMDI
+182 VRSLQYPNSVKMTI
-196 DGEQRLLV
+196 DGVQRLLV

-219 TQIASK
+219 TKIASK
-225 DGNDINLFIK
+225 DGNEINLFIK
-235 YKNEPVTSID
+235 YKGEPVTSLD

-268 LRPGVDVNSLQLKYE
+268 LRPGVEINSLQLKYE

-305 TPFKN
+305 TSFKN
-310 ASVYISNLD
+310 ASVYINNLD
-319 KKSAV
+319 KKSAA
-324 SSEARKEFEKSVKTE
+324 SSEAKKEFEKSVKTE

-346 LSKVNDEKQ
+346 LSKVENEKE
-355 LAGIMN
+355 LAGIMT
-361 RVVNAIKTRQ
+361 RVINAIKAKD
-371 YDSVNDCFSADGLEM
+371 YDSVSDCFSEDGLEM

-398 LGNPQFSFYTMGKR
+398 LGDPQFSFYTMGKR

-419 MAFSFRNN
+419 MAFSFKNN
-427 KRKFVE
+427 RRKFVE
-433 DVTFTFGE
+433 DVTFTFDE
-441 DRKIECVAFGLGS
+441 NKKIECVAFGLGS
-454 QAKTDIFDKGVGAW
+454 QAKTDIFNKGVGAW

-498 FDDNATIITGHVIKR
+498 FDDNATIITGHIIKKA
-513 NPRLS
+513 PKVA
-518 MEDQASTFGDNK
+518 MEGESFINSNNK
-530 PLIKYTR
+530 LIKYTR
-537 QTKSEYLRKLKM
+537 QTKSEYMRKLKM

-585 SSNYGDHGYLFLM
+585 STNYGDHGYLFLM

-604 ENPSIKVRTWQ
+604 DNPSIKVRTWQ

>member
-1 MHRLLKMLLAF
+1 MHKTIWMILMLL
-12 ALITCLPIPC
+12 LPLTSL
-22 CAQSAS
+22 AQT
-28 EKKAA
+28 
-33 QKAELKAELKAEELK
+33 AEERAEQMK
-48 NDASYICGEGWGD
+48 ANAEYICGEGWGD
-61 TYSSADQAALNDL
+61 TYNSADQAALADL
-74 ISKISLHVSNSF
+74 ISKISLNISNSF
-86 QINEEELNTNSG
+86 EIKEEEFNTNSS
-98 FDSKTAVTSVM
+98 FDSKTAITSVM

-117 TNTNNLVISNAPQT
+117 TNTFNLVISNTPQT
-131 HVLRYIKSSEVI
+131 HVLRYIRKSEVN

-182 VRSLQYPNSVKMDI
+182 VRSLQYPNSVKMTI
-196 DGEQRLLV
+196 DGVQRLLV

-219 TQIASK
+219 TKIASK
-225 DGNDINLFIK
+225 DGNVINLFIK
-235 YKNEPVTSID
+235 YKGEPVTSLD

-268 LRPGVDVNSLQLKYE
+268 LRPGVEINSLQLKYE

-305 TPFKN
+305 TSFKN
-310 ASVYISNLD
+310 AFVYINNLD

-324 SSEARKEFEKSVKTE
+324 SSEAKKEFEKSVKTE

-346 LSKVNDEKQ
+346 LSKVENEKE
-355 LAGIMN
+355 LAGIMT
-361 RVVNAIKTRQ
+361 RVINAIKAKD
-371 YDSVNDCFSADGLEM
+371 YDSVSDCFSEDGLEM

-398 LGNPQFSFYTMGKR
+398 LGDPQFSFYTMGKR

-419 MAFSFRNN
+419 MAFSFKNN
-427 KRKFVE
+427 RRKFVE
-433 DVTFTFGE
+433 DVTFTFDE
-441 DRKIECVAFGLGS
+441 NKKIECVAFGLGS
-454 QAKTDIFDKGVGAW
+454 QAKTDIFNKGVGAW

-498 FDDNATIITGHVIKR
+498 FDDNATIITGHIIKKA
-513 NPRLS
+513 PKVA
-518 MEDQASTFGDNK
+518 MEGESFINSNNK
-530 PLIKYTR
+530 LIKYTR
-537 QTKSEYLRKLKM
+537 QTKSEYMRKLKM

-585 SSNYGDHGYLFLM
+585 STNYGDHGYLFLM

-604 ENPSIKVRTWQ
+604 DNPSIKVRTWQ

>member
-1 MHRLLKMLLAF
+1 MHKTIWMILMLL
-12 ALITCLPIPC
+12 LPLTSL
-22 CAQSAS
+22 AQT
-28 EKKAA
+28 
-33 QKAELKAELKAEELK
+33 AEERAEQMK
-48 NDASYICGEGWGD
+48 ANAEYICGEGWGD
-61 TYSSADQAALNDL
+61 TYNSADQAALADL
-74 ISKISLHVSNSF
+74 ISKISLNISNSF
-86 QINEEELNTNSG
+86 EIKEEEFNTNSS
-98 FDSKTAVTSVM
+98 FDSKTAITSVM

-117 TNTNNLVISNAPQT
+117 TNTFNLVISNTPQT
-131 HVLRYIKSSEVI
+131 HVLRYIRKSEVN

-182 VRSLQYPNSVKMDI
+182 VRSLQYPNSVKMTI
-196 DGEQRLLV
+196 DGVQRLLV

-219 TQIASK
+219 TKIASK
-225 DGNDINLFIK
+225 DGNEINLFIK
-235 YKNEPVTSID
+235 YKGEPVTSLD

-268 LRPGVDVNSLQLKYE
+268 LRPGVEINSLQLKYE

-305 TPFKN
+305 TSFKN
-310 ASVYISNLD
+310 ASVYINNLD

-324 SSEARKEFEKSVKTE
+324 SSEAKKEFEKSVKTE

-346 LSKVNDEKQ
+346 LSKVENEKE
-355 LAGIMN
+355 LAGIMT
-361 RVVNAIKTRQ
+361 RVINAIKAKD
-371 YDSVNDCFSADGLEM
+371 YDSVSDCFSEDGLEM

-398 LGNPQFSFYTMGKR
+398 LGDPQFSFYTMGKR

-419 MAFSFRNN
+419 MAFSFKNN
-427 KRKFVE
+427 RRKFVE
-433 DVTFTFGE
+433 DVTFTFDE
-441 DRKIECVAFGLGS
+441 NKKIECVAFGLGS
-454 QAKTDIFDKGVGAW
+454 QAKTDIFNKGVGAW

-498 FDDNATIITGHVIKR
+498 FDDNATIITGHIIKKA
-513 NPRLS
+513 PKVA
-518 MEDQASTFGDNK
+518 MEGESFINSNNK
-530 PLIKYTR
+530 LIKYTR
-537 QTKSEYLRKLKM
+537 QTKSEYMRKLKM

-576 GIQIKQDYY
+576 SIQIKQDYY
-585 SSNYGDHGYLFLM
+585 STNYGDHGYLFLM

-604 ENPSIKVRTWQ
+604 DNPSIKVRTWQ